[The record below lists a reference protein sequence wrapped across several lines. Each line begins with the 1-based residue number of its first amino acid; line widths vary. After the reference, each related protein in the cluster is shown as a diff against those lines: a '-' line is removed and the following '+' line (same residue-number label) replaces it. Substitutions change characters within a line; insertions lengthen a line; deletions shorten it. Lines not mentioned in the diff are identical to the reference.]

1 MYLSGNDAPAQ
12 PHQRPAARTRA
23 NRLAL
28 TAAPYLAAFA
38 VPFCV
43 LLAAFAMRGIWPFGD
58 VSVML
63 YDMPVQYAEYF
74 GWLIQVLHGQG
85 NLLYSNAAGLGGGMF
100 SLFTYYLSSP
110 FNLIAFFFTPET
122 VPQLFSVLYLLKI
135 PACAVCCLVLLRG
148 RLLAADAESWREAR
162 IAAASAPAGRQALLV
177 LLACAYAL
185 TSYVLGYASN
195 IMWLD
200 GVIMAPLAA
209 LGTYRLVQR
218 RACGGL
224 FAACAC
230 AIVFNWYTGYMV
242 CLLCVLWFFYE
253 LARDRSLRGRRL
265 RRCWRFAATM
275 ALAVGA
281 GMVVLIPT
289 ALSLLGGKGTHAGL
303 ASLACNTGLARN
315 PLAVADL
322 FCIGTLP
329 GITTQANLPALTIS
343 ALALVGVGMFLANGA
358 VGRRERI
365 AGAAFA
371 LVMATSLVFT
381 PVATIW
387 SGFVPESSY
396 TNRNGFAILLVMTVL
411 AAEGLSALSQLDA
424 RPRRR
429 CALVGGGATLVS
441 VAGSAAWLYMAKGS
455 LPQAPELV
463 ALECGLLAA
472 FTLLVAGIAGTRG
485 AGAAAD
491 GKGSQ
496 HAEANETA
504 GLDHART
511 GETGQAE
518 PMADAEHA
526 GSDAERGT
534 ASPCPA
540 RTGLPLHG
548 PQPILRAALCVALA
562 CVFVGEQVF
571 SAQAQLSRCRYTVSG
586 YTDTLT
592 ELEAFYNQLEG
603 ATAGNEPVSSSEGDS
618 GSDEGK
624 MSGVSGVSSAV
635 AGDADR
641 VSAFTRVGNAAPYWG
656 GSKANGPDNMALV
669 LGVSTFDH
677 YSSTQ
682 EYRIQQLL
690 HDLGYSK
697 VTPFGTYYMSS
708 NVIADALLG
717 VTDIVDDQPPAAT
730 EPEGAV
736 LRGTWRA
743 YRNELALPLGWGTT
757 GSAHVDWQEGRPL
770 DNQDAM
776 LADAAGN
783 NASALSA
790 VDVQECD
797 GDQDART
804 FTLTPS
810 ADGPV
815 YLYTPTTFVNDL
827 YYEGGVV
834 CELWADGSLVQT
846 IGGRGSCNQVY
857 LGWGRAGQSTQ
868 VTIKPLAEQPYELR
882 FEDGTVTD
890 AQSAFWNVPAAELVQ
905 AGTVD
910 LQTLQDQLSR
920 IDSAGFELTAYENGR
935 IAATFNAAQ
944 DETLVISQPY
954 EDGWTATVNGQPVEV
969 QAAYD
974 GLMGIPVQAGDN
986 VVELHHLTPG
996 LIPGA
1001 VVSIASVTL
1010 FAVWRIAVRRRSML
1024 RDGE

>member
-1 MYLSGNDAPAQ
+1 MYISGNDAPAQ
-12 PHQRPAARTRA
+12 PHQRPTARTRA
-23 NRLAL
+23 SRFAR

-38 VPFCV
+38 IPFCV
-43 LLAAFAMRGIWPFGD
+43 LLAAFAMRGIYPFGD

-74 GWLIQVLHGQG
+74 GWLIRVLHGQG

-110 FNLIAFFFTPET
+110 FNLIAFFFAPET
-122 VPQLFSVLYLLKI
+122 VPQLFSVLYLVKI
-135 PACAVCCLVLLRG
+135 PACAVGCLVLLRG

-162 IAAASAPAGRQALLV
+162 TAAAGAPAGRQALLV

-209 LGTYRLVQR
+209 LGAYRLVQR

-253 LARDRSLRGRRL
+253 LVRDRSLRGRRL
-265 RRCWRFAATM
+265 RCCSRFAATM
-275 ALAVGA
+275 VLAVGA

-289 ALSLLGGKGTHAGL
+289 ALALLGGKGTHAGL

-343 ALALVGVGMFLANGA
+343 ALALVGVGMFLANGV

-371 LVMATSLVFT
+371 LVMATSLVLT

-396 TNRNGFAILLVMTVL
+396 ANRNGFAILLVMTAL
-411 AAEGLSALSQLDA
+411 AAEGLLALSWLDA
-424 RPRRR
+424 RQRRG
-429 CALVGGGATLVS
+429 CALLGGGAALVS

-472 FTLLVAGIAGTRG
+472 FTLLVAGATGTRG
-485 AGAAAD
+485 VIAGPNGEGTSDTKAEQI
-491 GKGSQ
+491 GSK
-496 HAEANETA
+496 
-504 GLDHART
+504 
-511 GETGQAE
+511 
-518 PMADAEHA
+518 A
-526 GSDAERGT
+526 GS
-534 ASPCPA
+534 ASPKARATRGKASPSPA
-540 RTGLPLHG
+540 QTDSLPHG
-548 PQPILRAALCVALA
+548 PQPILCAALCVALA
-562 CVFVGEQVF
+562 CVFIGEQVF

-592 ELEAFYNQLEG
+592 ELESFYSQLDG
-603 ATAGNEPVSSSEGDS
+603 ATAGNEAVSDSKGDS
-618 GSDEGK
+618 DSDENKVGD
-624 MSGVSGVSSAV
+624 VSGAGSAAANDA
-635 AGDADR
+635 AGAS
-641 VSAFTRVGNAAPYWG
+641 VFTRVGNAAPYWG

-717 VTDIVDDQPPAAT
+717 VTDIVDDQTPAAT
-730 EPEGAV
+730 EPEEAL

-743 YRNELALPLGWGTT
+743 YRNEFALPLGWGTT

-783 NASALSA
+783 DASALSA

-797 GDQDART
+797 GEQGART
-804 FTLTPS
+804 FALTPS

-815 YLYTPTTFVNDL
+815 YLYTPTAFVNDL

-834 CELWADGSLVQT
+834 CELQVDGSLVQT
-846 IGGRGSCNQVY
+846 VGGRGSCNQVY
-857 LGWGRAGQSTQ
+857 LGWGRSGQSMQ
-868 VTIKPLAEQPYELR
+868 VVIKPLAEQPYELR
-882 FEDGTVTD
+882 FEDGTVTN
-890 AQSAFWNVPAAELVQ
+890 AQSAFWDVPANELVQ

-910 LQTLQDQLSR
+910 LQILEDQLSR
-920 IDSAGFELTAYENGR
+920 IDSAGFALTVYENGR
-935 IAATFNAAQ
+935 IAATFAADC

-954 EDGWTATVNGQPVEV
+954 EDGWTATVNGKPVEV

-974 GLMGIPVQAGDN
+974 GLMDIPVQTGDN
-986 VVELHHLTPG
+986 VVELRYLTPG
-996 LIPGA
+996 LVPGA
-1001 VVSIASVTL
+1001 VVGIASVTL
-1010 FAVWRIAVRRRSML
+1010 FAVWRIAARRRSML
-1024 RDGE
+1024 QDGE

>member
-1 MYLSGNDAPAQ
+1 MYISGNDAPEQ
-12 PHQRPAARTRA
+12 PHQRLTARTRA
-23 NRLAL
+23 SRFAR

-38 VPFCV
+38 IPFCV
-43 LLAAFAMRGIWPFGD
+43 LLAAFAMRGIYPFGD

-122 VPQLFSVLYLLKI
+122 VPQLFSVLYLVKI
-135 PACAVCCLVLLRG
+135 PACAVGCLVLLRG

-162 IAAASAPAGRQALLV
+162 TAAASAPAGRQALLV
-177 LLACAYAL
+177 LFACAYAL

-209 LGTYRLVQR
+209 LGAYRLVQR

-224 FAACAC
+224 FATCAC

-253 LARDRSLRGRRL
+253 LVRGRSLRGRRL
-265 RRCWRFAATM
+265 RRCWLFAATM
-275 ALAVGA
+275 VLAVGA

-343 ALALVGVGMFLANGA
+343 ALVLVGVGMFLANGA
-358 VGRRERI
+358 IGRRERI

-371 LVMATSLVFT
+371 LVMATSLVLT

-396 TNRNGFAILLVMTVL
+396 TNRNGFAILLVTTML
-411 AAEGLSALSQLDA
+411 AAEGLLALSRLDA
-424 RPRRR
+424 RQRRG
-429 CALVGGGATLVS
+429 CALLGGGAALVS

-455 LPQAPELV
+455 LPQAPELM

-472 FTLLVAGIAGTRG
+472 FTLLVAGG
-485 AGAAAD
+485 AGMRGIAAGPD
-491 GKGSQ
+491 GKSASDTEAEQIGGKTGS
-496 HAEANETA
+496 ANLEARATH
-504 GLDHART
+504 GKV
-511 GETGQAE
+511 
-518 PMADAEHA
+518 
-526 GSDAERGT
+526 
-534 ASPCPA
+534 SPSPA
-540 RTGLPLHG
+540 RTDSLPHG
-548 PQPILRAALCVALA
+548 PQPILRTALCVALV
-562 CVFVGEQVF
+562 CVFIGEQVF

-592 ELEAFYNQLEG
+592 ELESFYSQLEG
-603 ATAGNEPVSSSEGDS
+603 ATAGSEAVSDSKGDS
-618 GSDEGK
+618 DSDESK
-624 MSGVSGVSSAV
+624 VNDVSGVGSA
-635 AGDADR
+635 AADDADG
-641 VSAFTRVGNAAPYWG
+641 VSAFARVGNAAPYWG

-717 VTDIVDDQPPAAT
+717 VTDIVDDQPPAAA
-730 EPEGAV
+730 EPEEAV

-776 LADAAGN
+776 LADAADN
-783 NASALSA
+783 DASALSA

-804 FTLTPS
+804 YTLTPS

-815 YLYTPTTFVNDL
+815 YLYTPTAFVNDL
-827 YYEGGVV
+827 YYEGGIV
-834 CELWADGSLVQT
+834 CELRVDGSLVQT

-857 LGWGRAGQSTQ
+857 LGWGRAGQSMQ
-868 VTIKPLAEQPYELR
+868 VAIKPLAEQPYELR
-882 FEDGTVTD
+882 FEDGTVTN
-890 AQSAFWNVPAAELVQ
+890 AQSAFWDVPANELMQ

-910 LQTLQDQLSR
+910 LQILENQLSR
-920 IDSAGFELTAYENGR
+920 VDSAGFALTAYENGR

-954 EDGWTATVNGQPVEV
+954 EDGWTATVNGKPAEV

-974 GLMGIPVQAGDN
+974 GLMGIPVQTGDN
-986 VVELHHLTPG
+986 VIELHYLTPG
-996 LIPGA
+996 LVPGA
-1001 VVSIASVTL
+1001 VVGIASVTL
-1010 FAVWRIAVRRRSML
+1010 FAVWRIAARRRSML

>member
-1 MYLSGNDAPAQ
+1 MYISGNDAPEQ
-12 PHQRPAARTRA
+12 PHQRLTARTRA
-23 NRLAL
+23 SRFAR

-38 VPFCV
+38 IPFCV
-43 LLAAFAMRGIWPFGD
+43 LLAAFAMRGIYPFGD

-122 VPQLFSVLYLLKI
+122 VPQLFSVLYLTKI

-148 RLLAADAESWREAR
+148 RLLAADAASWREAR
-162 IAAASAPAGRQALLV
+162 TAAASAPAGRQALLV

-253 LARDRSLRGRRL
+253 LARDHSLRGHRL

-289 ALSLLGGKGTHAGL
+289 ALALLGGKGTHAGL

-343 ALALVGVGMFLANGA
+343 ALVLVGVGMFLANGA

-396 TNRNGFAILLVMTVL
+396 TNRNGFAILLVMTML
-411 AAEGLSALSQLDA
+411 AAEGLLALSRLDA
-424 RPRRR
+424 RQRRG
-429 CALVGGGATLVS
+429 CALLGGGAALVS

-455 LPQAPELV
+455 LPQAPELM

-472 FTLLVAGIAGTRG
+472 FTLLVAGG
-485 AGAAAD
+485 AGMRGIAAGPD
-491 GKGSQ
+491 GKGASDTE
-496 HAEANETA
+496 AEQIGGKTGSANLE
-504 GLDHART
+504 ARAT
-511 GETGQAE
+511 HGKV
-518 PMADAEHA
+518 
-526 GSDAERGT
+526 
-534 ASPCPA
+534 SPSPA
-540 RTGLPLHG
+540 RTDSLPHG
-548 PQPILRAALCVALA
+548 PQPILRTALCVALV
-562 CVFVGEQVF
+562 CVFIGEQVF

-592 ELEAFYNQLEG
+592 ELESFYSQLEG
-603 ATAGNEPVSSSEGDS
+603 ATAGSEAVSDSKGDS
-618 GSDEGK
+618 DSDESK
-624 MSGVSGVSSAV
+624 VNDVSGVGSA
-635 AGDADR
+635 AADDADG
-641 VSAFTRVGNAAPYWG
+641 VSAFARVGNAAPYWG

-717 VTDIVDDQPPAAT
+717 VTDIVDDQPPAAA
-730 EPEGAV
+730 EPEEAV

-776 LADAAGN
+776 LADAADN
-783 NASALSA
+783 DASALSA

-804 FTLTPS
+804 YTLTPS

-815 YLYTPTTFVNDL
+815 YLYTPTAFVNDL
-827 YYEGGVV
+827 YYEGGIV
-834 CELWADGSLVQT
+834 CELRVDGSLVQT

-857 LGWGRAGQSTQ
+857 LGWGRAGQSMQ
-868 VTIKPLAEQPYELR
+868 VAIKPLAEQPYELR
-882 FEDGTVTD
+882 FEDGTVTN
-890 AQSAFWNVPAAELVQ
+890 AQSAFWDVPANELMQ

-910 LQTLQDQLSR
+910 LQILENQLSR
-920 IDSAGFELTAYENGR
+920 IDSAGFALTAYENGR
-935 IAATFNAAQ
+935 ITATFNAAQ

-954 EDGWTATVNGQPVEV
+954 EDSWTATVNGKPVEV

-974 GLMGIPVQAGDN
+974 GLMGIPVQTGDN
-986 VVELHHLTPG
+986 VVELRYLTPG

-1001 VVSIASVTL
+1001 VVGIASVTL
-1010 FAVWRIAVRRRSML
+1010 FAVWRIAARRRSMSH
-1024 RDGE
+1024 DCE

>member
-1 MYLSGNDAPAQ
+1 MYISGNDASAQ
-12 PHQRPAARTRA
+12 PHQRPVLRTRA
-23 NRLAL
+23 SRFARA
-28 TAAPYLAAFA
+28 AAPYLAAFA
-38 VPFCV
+38 IPFCV
-43 LLAAFAMRGIWPFGD
+43 LLAAFAMRGIYPFGD

-85 NLLYSNAAGLGGGMF
+85 NLLYSNAAGFGGGMF

-110 FNLIAFFFTPET
+110 FNLIALFFTPET
-122 VPQLFSVLYLLKI
+122 VPQLFSVLYLVKI

-162 IAAASAPAGRQALLV
+162 TTAANAPAGRQVLLV

-209 LGTYRLVQR
+209 LGAYRLVQR

-253 LARDRSLRGRRL
+253 LARNRSLRGRRL

-289 ALSLLGGKGTHAGL
+289 ALALLGGKGTHAGL

-343 ALALVGVGMFLANGA
+343 ALVLVGVGMFLANGA

-365 AGAAFA
+365 AGTAFA

-396 TNRNGFAILLVMTVL
+396 TNRNGFAILLVMTAL
-411 AAEGLSALSQLDA
+411 AAEGLLALSRLDA

-429 CALVGGGATLVS
+429 CALIGGGAALVS
-441 VAGSAAWLYMAKGS
+441 VAGSAACQHMAKGS

-472 FTLLVAGIAGTRG
+472 FTLLVAGAAGTRG
-485 AGAAAD
+485 AIAGPD
-491 GKGSQ
+491 GKGARD
-496 HAEANETA
+496 AEAEQI
-504 GLDHART
+504 GGKT
-511 GETGQAE
+511 GN
-518 PMADAEHA
+518 
-526 GSDAERGT
+526 
-534 ASPCPA
+534 ASPGA
-540 RTGLPLHG
+540 RATRGKASPSPTQTDSLLHG
-548 PQPILRAALCVALA
+548 QQSILRAALCVALTCA
-562 CVFVGEQVF
+562 FVGEQVF

-592 ELEAFYNQLEG
+592 ELETFYSQLEG
-603 ATAGNEPVSSSEGDS
+603 ATAGDGSVSGSEGDS

-624 MSGVSGVSSAV
+624 VGNVSGVYSTAT
-635 AGDADR
+635 GDADG

-743 YRNELALPLGWGTT
+743 YRNELALPLGWNHGERARRLAR
-757 GSAHVDWQEGRPL
+757 GAPARQPGRH
-770 DNQDAM
+770 A
-776 LADAAGN
+776 
-783 NASALSA
+783 
-790 VDVQECD
+790 
-797 GDQDART
+797 
-804 FTLTPS
+804 
-810 ADGPV
+810 
-815 YLYTPTTFVNDL
+815 
-827 YYEGGVV
+827 
-834 CELWADGSLVQT
+834 
-846 IGGRGSCNQVY
+846 
-857 LGWGRAGQSTQ
+857 
-868 VTIKPLAEQPYELR
+868 
-882 FEDGTVTD
+882 
-890 AQSAFWNVPAAELVQ
+890 
-905 AGTVD
+905 
-910 LQTLQDQLSR
+910 
-920 IDSAGFELTAYENGR
+920 
-935 IAATFNAAQ
+935 
-944 DETLVISQPY
+944 
-954 EDGWTATVNGQPVEV
+954 
-969 QAAYD
+969 
-974 GLMGIPVQAGDN
+974 
-986 VVELHHLTPG
+986 
-996 LIPGA
+996 
-1001 VVSIASVTL
+1001 
-1010 FAVWRIAVRRRSML
+1010 RRRSRQRRQRAL
-1024 RDGE
+1024 RRRCAGMRRRPGCAHVHADPFDRRPGVPVHADGVRERPVLRRRRRVRAAGRRLSRANHRRTRVVQPGVPGLGTCRAIHAGDHQAAGRAALRAALRGRHRDERAIRVLGCSRRRTGAGRHREPANPARSAVAHRFRRFCAHDIRERMDCGNVQRHPR

>member
-1 MYLSGNDAPAQ
+1 MYISGNDAPEQ
-12 PHQRPAARTRA
+12 PHQRLTARTRA
-23 NRLAL
+23 SRFAR

-38 VPFCV
+38 IPFCV
-43 LLAAFAMRGIWPFGD
+43 LLAAFAMRGIYPFGD

-122 VPQLFSVLYLLKI
+122 VPQLFSVLYLTKI

-148 RLLAADAESWREAR
+148 RLLAADAASWREAR
-162 IAAASAPAGRQALLV
+162 TAAASAPAGRQALLV

-230 AIVFNWYTGYMV
+230 AIAFNWYTGYMV

-253 LARDRSLRGRRL
+253 LARDHSLRGHRL

-289 ALSLLGGKGTHAGL
+289 ALALLGGKGTHAGL

-343 ALALVGVGMFLANGA
+343 ALVLVGVGMFLANGA

-396 TNRNGFAILLVMTVL
+396 TNRNGFAILLVMTML
-411 AAEGLSALSQLDA
+411 AAEGLLALSRLDA
-424 RPRRR
+424 RQRRG
-429 CALVGGGATLVS
+429 CALLGGGAALVS

-455 LPQAPELV
+455 LPQAPELM

-472 FTLLVAGIAGTRG
+472 FTLLVAGG
-485 AGAAAD
+485 AGMRGIAAGPD
-491 GKGSQ
+491 GKGASDTE
-496 HAEANETA
+496 AEQISGKTGSANLE
-504 GLDHART
+504 ARAT
-511 GETGQAE
+511 HGKV
-518 PMADAEHA
+518 
-526 GSDAERGT
+526 
-534 ASPCPA
+534 SPSPA
-540 RTGLPLHG
+540 RTDSLPHG
-548 PQPILRAALCVALA
+548 PQPILRTALCVALV
-562 CVFVGEQVF
+562 CVFIGEQVF

-592 ELEAFYNQLEG
+592 ELESFYSQLEG
-603 ATAGNEPVSSSEGDS
+603 ATAGSEAVSDSKGDS
-618 GSDEGK
+618 DSDESK
-624 MSGVSGVSSAV
+624 VNDVSGVGSA
-635 AGDADR
+635 AADDADG
-641 VSAFTRVGNAAPYWG
+641 VSAFARVGNAAPYWG

-717 VTDIVDDQPPAAT
+717 VTDIVDDQPPAAA
-730 EPEGAV
+730 EPEEAV

-776 LADAAGN
+776 LADAADN
-783 NASALSA
+783 DASALSA

-804 FTLTPS
+804 YTLTPS

-815 YLYTPTTFVNDL
+815 YLYTPTAFVNDL
-827 YYEGGVV
+827 YYEGGIV
-834 CELWADGSLVQT
+834 CELRVDGSLVQT

-857 LGWGRAGQSTQ
+857 LGWGRAGQSMQ
-868 VTIKPLAEQPYELR
+868 VAIKPLAEQPYELR
-882 FEDGTVTD
+882 FEDGTVTN
-890 AQSAFWNVPAAELVQ
+890 AQSAFWDVPANELMQ

-910 LQTLQDQLSR
+910 LQILENQLSR
-920 IDSAGFELTAYENGR
+920 IDSAGFALTAYENGR
-935 IAATFNAAQ
+935 ITATFNAAQ

-954 EDGWTATVNGQPVEV
+954 EDSWTATVNGKPVEV

-974 GLMGIPVQAGDN
+974 GLMGIPVQTGDN
-986 VVELHHLTPG
+986 VVELRYLTPG

-1001 VVSIASVTL
+1001 VVGIASVTL
-1010 FAVWRIAVRRRSML
+1010 FAVWRIAARRRSMSH
-1024 RDGE
+1024 DGE

>member
-1 MYLSGNDAPAQ
+1 MYISGNDAPAQ

-23 NRLAL
+23 SRIAR
-28 TAAPYLAAFA
+28 AAVPYLAAFTI
-38 VPFCV
+38 PFCV
-43 LLAAFAMRGIWPFGD
+43 LLAAFAMRGIYPFSD

-122 VPQLFSVLYLLKI
+122 VPQLFSVLYLVKI

-162 IAAASAPAGRQALLV
+162 TTAASAPAGRQVLLV

-209 LGTYRLVQR
+209 LGAYRLVQR
-218 RACGGL
+218 RACAGL

-253 LARDRSLRGRRL
+253 LARNRSLRGCRL

-329 GITTQANLPALTIS
+329 GITTQANLSALTIS
-343 ALALVGVGMFLANGA
+343 ALVLVGVGMFLANGA

-411 AAEGLSALSQLDA
+411 AAEGLLALSRLDA
-424 RPRRR
+424 KPRRC
-429 CALVGGGATLVS
+429 CALVGGGAALVS

-463 ALECGLLAA
+463 ALECGLLAT
-472 FTLLVAGIAGTRG
+472 FTLLI
-485 AGAAAD
+485 AGAAGMHGVAARPDD
-491 GKGSQ
+491 GGAQRVGSK
-496 HAEANETA
+496 AEQAS
-504 GLDHART
+504 RT
-511 GETGQAE
+511 
-518 PMADAEHA
+518 ADAERADADAVRDAAFPSANRA
-526 GSDAERGT
+526 G
-534 ASPCPA
+534 CPPHGA
-540 RTGLPLHG
+540 R
-548 PQPILRAALCVALA
+548 PILRAALCVALA

-571 SAQAQLSRCRYTVSG
+571 SAQAQLSRCRYTASG

-592 ELEAFYNQLEG
+592 ELESFYSQLDG
-603 ATAGNEPVSSSEGDS
+603 AATESKAVSDSEGDLS
-618 GSDEGK
+618 SDGGEASNAADANG
-624 MSGVSGVSSAV
+624 AA
-635 AGDADR
+635 AGDADGA
-641 VSAFTRVGNAAPYWG
+641 SAFAFTRVGNAAPYWG
-656 GSKANGPDNMALV
+656 GSKVNGPDNMALA

-730 EPEGAV
+730 EPEGAT

-757 GSAHVDWQEGRPL
+757 GSTHVDWQEGRPL

-776 LADAAGN
+776 LANAAGN
-783 NASALSA
+783 NVSALSA
-790 VDVQECD
+790 VDVQERD

-815 YLYTPTTFVNDL
+815 YLYTPTAFVNDL

-834 CELWADGSLVQT
+834 CEVWADGSLVQT
-846 IGGRGSCNQVY
+846 IGGRGSCNQVF
-857 LGWGRAGQSTQ
+857 LGWGRAGQSMQ

-882 FEDGTVTD
+882 FEDGTVAN
-890 AQSAFWNVPAAELVQ
+890 AQSAFWDVPAAELVQ

-944 DETLVISQPY
+944 EEMLVISQPY
-954 EDGWTATVNGQPVEV
+954 EDGWTATVNGQPVEL

-974 GLMGIPVQAGDN
+974 GLMGIPVQTGDN
-986 VVELHHLTPG
+986 VVELRYLTPG
-996 LIPGA
+996 LVPGA
-1001 VVSIASVTL
+1001 VVGIASVTL
-1010 FAVWRIAVRRRSML
+1010 FAVWRIAARRRSISH
-1024 RDGE
+1024 DGE

>member
-1 MYLSGNDAPAQ
+1 MYISGNDAPEQ
-12 PHQRPAARTRA
+12 PHQRLTARTRA
-23 NRLAL
+23 SRFAR

-38 VPFCV
+38 IPFCV

-85 NLLYSNAAGLGGGMF
+85 SLLYSNAAGLGGGMF

-122 VPQLFSVLYLLKI
+122 VPQLFSVLYLTKI

-148 RLLAADAESWREAR
+148 RLLAADAASWREAR
-162 IAAASAPAGRQALLV
+162 TAAASAPAGRQALLV

-224 FAACAC
+224 FATCAC

-253 LARDRSLRGRRL
+253 LARDHSLRGHRL

-289 ALSLLGGKGTHAGL
+289 ALALLGGKGTHAGL

-343 ALALVGVGMFLANGA
+343 ALVLVGVGMFLANGA

-411 AAEGLSALSQLDA
+411 AAEGLLALSRLDA
-424 RPRRR
+424 RQRRG
-429 CALVGGGATLVS
+429 CALLGGGAALAS

-472 FTLLVAGIAGTRG
+472 FTLLVAGAAGMRGIA
-485 AGAAAD
+485 AGPD
-491 GKGSQ
+491 GKGASDTE
-496 HAEANETA
+496 AEQI
-504 GLDHART
+504 GDKT
-511 GETGQAE
+511 G
-518 PMADAEHA
+518 
-526 GSDAERGT
+526 S
-534 ASPCPA
+534 ASPEARATRGKASPSPA
-540 RTGLPLHG
+540 RTDSLPHG
-548 PQPILRAALCVALA
+548 PQPILRTALCVALV
-562 CVFVGEQVF
+562 CVFIGEQVF

-592 ELEAFYNQLEG
+592 ELESFYSQLEG
-603 ATAGNEPVSSSEGDS
+603 ATAGSEAVSDSKGDS
-618 GSDEGK
+618 DSDESK
-624 MSGVSGVSSAV
+624 VNDVSGVGSA
-635 AGDADR
+635 AADDADG
-641 VSAFTRVGNAAPYWG
+641 VSAFARVGNAAPYWG

-717 VTDIVDDQPPAAT
+717 VTDIVDDQPPAAA
-730 EPEGAV
+730 EPEEAV

-776 LADAAGN
+776 LADAADN
-783 NASALSA
+783 DASALSA

-804 FTLTPS
+804 YTLTPS

-815 YLYTPTTFVNDL
+815 YLYTPTAFVNDL
-827 YYEGGVV
+827 YYEGGIV
-834 CELWADGSLVQT
+834 CELRVDGSLVQT

-857 LGWGRAGQSTQ
+857 LGWGRAGQSMQ
-868 VTIKPLAEQPYELR
+868 VAIKPLAEQPYELR
-882 FEDGTVTD
+882 FEDGTVTN
-890 AQSAFWNVPAAELVQ
+890 AQSAFWDVPANELMQ

-910 LQTLQDQLSR
+910 LQILENQLSR
-920 IDSAGFELTAYENGR
+920 IDSAGFALTAYENGR
-935 IAATFNAAQ
+935 ITATFNAAQ

-954 EDGWTATVNGQPVEV
+954 EDSWTATVNGKPVEV

-974 GLMGIPVQAGDN
+974 GLMGIPVQTGDN
-986 VVELHHLTPG
+986 VVELRYLTPG

-1001 VVSIASVTL
+1001 VVGIASVTL
-1010 FAVWRIAVRRRSML
+1010 FAVWRIAARRRSMSH
-1024 RDGE
+1024 DGE

>member
-1 MYLSGNDAPAQ
+1 MYISGNDAPAQ
-12 PHQRPAARTRA
+12 PHQRPTARTRA
-23 NRLAL
+23 SRFAR

-38 VPFCV
+38 IPFCV
-43 LLAAFAMRGIWPFGD
+43 LLGAFAMRGIYPFGD

-122 VPQLFSVLYLLKI
+122 VPQLFSVLYLVKI

-148 RLLAADAESWREAR
+148 RLLAADAESWHEAR
-162 IAAASAPAGRQALLV
+162 TAAASAPAGRQALLV

-209 LGTYRLVQR
+209 LGAYRLVQR

-253 LARDRSLRGRRL
+253 LARNRSLRGRRL

-275 ALAVGA
+275 VLAVGV

-343 ALALVGVGMFLANGA
+343 ALVLVGVGMFLANGA
-358 VGRRERI
+358 IERRERI

-396 TNRNGFAILLVMTVL
+396 TSRNGFAILLVMTVL
-411 AAEGLSALSQLDA
+411 AAEGLLALSRLDA
-424 RPRRR
+424 RQRRG
-429 CALVGGGATLVS
+429 CALLGGSAALVS

-455 LPQAPELV
+455 LPQTPELV

-472 FTLLVAGIAGTRG
+472 FTLLVAGAAGMRGIA
-485 AGAAAD
+485 AGPD
-491 GKGSQ
+491 GKGASDTE
-496 HAEANETA
+496 AEQI
-504 GLDHART
+504 GDKT
-511 GETGQAE
+511 G
-518 PMADAEHA
+518 
-526 GSDAERGT
+526 S
-534 ASPCPA
+534 ASPEARATRGKASPSPA
-540 RTGLPLHG
+540 RTDSLPHG
-548 PQPILRAALCVALA
+548 PQPILRTALCVALV
-562 CVFVGEQVF
+562 CVFIGEQVF

-592 ELEAFYNQLEG
+592 ELESFYSQLEG
-603 ATAGNEPVSSSEGDS
+603 ATAGNEAVSDSKGDS
-618 GSDEGK
+618 DSDESK
-624 MSGVSGVSSAV
+624 VNDVSGVGSAT
-635 AGDADR
+635 ADDADD
-641 VSAFTRVGNAAPYWG
+641 VSAFARVGNAAPYWG

-743 YRNELALPLGWGTT
+743 HRNKLALPLGWGTT

-783 NASALSA
+783 DASALSA
-790 VDVQECD
+790 VDVRECD
-797 GDQDART
+797 GDHDART

-815 YLYTPTTFVNDL
+815 YLYTPTAFVNDL

-834 CELWADGSLVQT
+834 CELWVDGSLVQT

-857 LGWGRAGQSTQ
+857 LGWGRAGQSMQ
-868 VTIKPLAEQPYELR
+868 VSIKPLAEQPYELR
-882 FEDGTVTD
+882 FEDGTVTN
-890 AQSAFWNVPAAELVQ
+890 AQSAFWDVPANELVQ

-910 LQTLQDQLSR
+910 LRILQNQLSR
-920 IDSAGFELTAYENGR
+920 IDSAGFALTAYENGR

-954 EDGWTATVNGQPVEV
+954 EDGWTATVNGKPVEV

-974 GLMGIPVQAGDN
+974 GLMGIPVQTGDN
-986 VVELHHLTPG
+986 VIELHYLTPG
-996 LIPGA
+996 LVPGA
-1001 VVSIASVTL
+1001 VVGIASVTL
-1010 FAVWRIAVRRRSML
+1010 FAVWRIAARRRSML

>member
-1 MYLSGNDAPAQ
+1 MYISGNDAPEQ
-12 PHQRPAARTRA
+12 PHQRLTARTRA
-23 NRLAL
+23 SRFAR

-38 VPFCV
+38 IPFCV

-85 NLLYSNAAGLGGGMF
+85 SLLYSNAAGLGGGMF

-122 VPQLFSVLYLLKI
+122 VPQLFSVLYLTKI

-148 RLLAADAESWREAR
+148 RLLAADAASWREAR
-162 IAAASAPAGRQALLV
+162 TAAASAPAGRQALLV

-224 FAACAC
+224 FATCTC

-253 LARDRSLRGRRL
+253 LARDHSLRGHRL

-289 ALSLLGGKGTHAGL
+289 ALALLGGKGTHAGL

-343 ALALVGVGMFLANGA
+343 ALVLVGVGMFLANGA

-411 AAEGLSALSQLDA
+411 AAEGLLALSRLDA
-424 RPRRR
+424 RQRRG
-429 CALVGGGATLVS
+429 CALLGGGAALAS

-472 FTLLVAGIAGTRG
+472 FTLLVAGAAGMRGIA
-485 AGAAAD
+485 AGPD
-491 GKGSQ
+491 GKGASDTE
-496 HAEANETA
+496 AEQI
-504 GLDHART
+504 GDKT
-511 GETGQAE
+511 G
-518 PMADAEHA
+518 
-526 GSDAERGT
+526 S
-534 ASPCPA
+534 ASPEARATRGKASPSPA
-540 RTGLPLHG
+540 RTDSLPHG
-548 PQPILRAALCVALA
+548 PQPILRTALCVALV
-562 CVFVGEQVF
+562 CVFIGEQVF

-592 ELEAFYNQLEG
+592 ELESFYSQLEG
-603 ATAGNEPVSSSEGDS
+603 ATAGSEAVSDSKGDS
-618 GSDEGK
+618 DSDESK
-624 MSGVSGVSSAV
+624 VNDVSGVGSA
-635 AGDADR
+635 AADDADG
-641 VSAFTRVGNAAPYWG
+641 VSAFARVGNAAPYWG

-717 VTDIVDDQPPAAT
+717 VTDIVDDQPPAAA
-730 EPEGAV
+730 EPEEAV

-776 LADAAGN
+776 LADAADN
-783 NASALSA
+783 DASALSA

-804 FTLTPS
+804 YTLTPS

-815 YLYTPTTFVNDL
+815 YLYTPTAFVNDL
-827 YYEGGVV
+827 YYEGGIV
-834 CELWADGSLVQT
+834 CELRVDGSLVQT

-857 LGWGRAGQSTQ
+857 LGWGRAGQSMQ
-868 VTIKPLAEQPYELR
+868 VAIKPLAEQPYELR
-882 FEDGTVTD
+882 FEDGTVTN
-890 AQSAFWNVPAAELVQ
+890 AQSAFWDVPANELMQ

-910 LQTLQDQLSR
+910 LQILENQLSR
-920 IDSAGFELTAYENGR
+920 IDSAGFALTAYENGR
-935 IAATFNAAQ
+935 ITATFNAAQ
-944 DETLVISQPY
+944 DETLVISQLY
-954 EDGWTATVNGQPVEV
+954 EDSWTATVNGKPVEV

-974 GLMGIPVQAGDN
+974 GLMGIPVQTGDN
-986 VVELHHLTPG
+986 VVELRYLTPG

-1001 VVSIASVTL
+1001 VVGIASVTL
-1010 FAVWRIAVRRRSML
+1010 FAVWRIAARRRSMSH
-1024 RDGE
+1024 DGE

>member
-1 MYLSGNDAPAQ
+1 MYISGNDAPEQ
-12 PHQRPAARTRA
+12 PHQRLTARTRA
-23 NRLAL
+23 SRFAR

-38 VPFCV
+38 IPFCV
-43 LLAAFAMRGIWPFGD
+43 LLAAFAMRGIYPFGD

-122 VPQLFSVLYLLKI
+122 VPQLFSILYLVKI
-135 PACAVCCLVLLRG
+135 PACAVGCLVLLRG

-162 IAAASAPAGRQALLV
+162 TAAASAPAGRQALLV
-177 LLACAYAL
+177 LFACAYAL

-209 LGTYRLVQR
+209 LGAYRLVQR

-224 FAACAC
+224 FATCAC

-265 RRCWRFAATM
+265 RRCWLFAATM
-275 ALAVGA
+275 VLAVGA

-343 ALALVGVGMFLANGA
+343 ALVLVGVGMFLANGA
-358 VGRRERI
+358 IGRRERI

-371 LVMATSLVFT
+371 LVMATSLVLT

-396 TNRNGFAILLVMTVL
+396 TNRNGFAILLVMTML
-411 AAEGLSALSQLDA
+411 AAEGLLALSRLDA
-424 RPRRR
+424 RQRRG
-429 CALVGGGATLVS
+429 CALLGGGAALVS

-455 LPQAPELV
+455 LPQAPELM

-472 FTLLVAGIAGTRG
+472 FTLLVAGG
-485 AGAAAD
+485 AGMRGIAAGPD
-491 GKGSQ
+491 GKSASDTEAEQIGGKTGS
-496 HAEANETA
+496 ANLEARATH
-504 GLDHART
+504 GKV
-511 GETGQAE
+511 
-518 PMADAEHA
+518 
-526 GSDAERGT
+526 
-534 ASPCPA
+534 SPSPA
-540 RTGLPLHG
+540 RTDSLPHG
-548 PQPILRAALCVALA
+548 PQPILRTALCVALV
-562 CVFVGEQVF
+562 CVFIGEQVF

-592 ELEAFYNQLEG
+592 ELESFYSQLEG
-603 ATAGNEPVSSSEGDS
+603 ATAESEAVSDSKGDS
-618 GSDEGK
+618 DSDESK
-624 MSGVSGVSSAV
+624 VNDVSGVGSA
-635 AGDADR
+635 AADDADG
-641 VSAFTRVGNAAPYWG
+641 VSAFARVGNAAPYWG

-717 VTDIVDDQPPAAT
+717 VTDIVDDQPPAAA
-730 EPEGAV
+730 EPEEAV

-776 LADAAGN
+776 LADAADN
-783 NASALSA
+783 DASALSA

-804 FTLTPS
+804 YTLTPS

-815 YLYTPTTFVNDL
+815 YLYTPTAFVNDL
-827 YYEGGVV
+827 YYEGGIV
-834 CELWADGSLVQT
+834 CELRVDGSLVQT

-857 LGWGRAGQSTQ
+857 LGWGRAGQSMQ
-868 VTIKPLAEQPYELR
+868 VAIKPLAEQPYELR
-882 FEDGTVTD
+882 FEDGTVTN
-890 AQSAFWNVPAAELVQ
+890 AQSAFWDVPANELMQ

-910 LQTLQDQLSR
+910 LQILENQLSR
-920 IDSAGFELTAYENGR
+920 IDSAGFALTAYENGR
-935 IAATFNAAQ
+935 ITATFNAAQ

-954 EDGWTATVNGQPVEV
+954 EDGWTATVNGKPVEV

-974 GLMGIPVQAGDN
+974 GLMGIPVQTGDN
-986 VVELHHLTPG
+986 VVELRYLTPG

-1001 VVSIASVTL
+1001 VVGIASVTL
-1010 FAVWRIAVRRRSML
+1010 FAVWRIAARRRSMSH
-1024 RDGE
+1024 DGE

>member
-1 MYLSGNDAPAQ
+1 MYISGNNAPAQ
-12 PHQRPAARTRA
+12 PHQRPTARTRA
-23 NRLAL
+23 SRFAR

-38 VPFCV
+38 IPFCV
-43 LLAAFAMRGIWPFGD
+43 LLAAFAMRGIYPFGD

-122 VPQLFSVLYLLKI
+122 VPQLFSVLYLVKI
-135 PACAVCCLVLLRG
+135 PACAVGCLVLLRG

-162 IAAASAPAGRQALLV
+162 TAAASAPAGRQALLV

-209 LGTYRLVQR
+209 LGAYRLVQR

-275 ALAVGA
+275 ALAVGV

-343 ALALVGVGMFLANGA
+343 ALVLVGVGMFLANGA
-358 VGRRERI
+358 IRRRERI
-365 AGAAFA
+365 AGAAFT

-411 AAEGLSALSQLDA
+411 AAEGLLALSRLDA
-424 RPRRR
+424 RQRRG
-429 CALVGGGATLVS
+429 CALLGGGAALAS
-441 VAGSAAWLYMAKGS
+441 VTGSAAWLYMAKGS
-455 LPQAPELV
+455 LPQAPELM

-472 FTLLVAGIAGTRG
+472 FTLLVAGG
-485 AGAAAD
+485 AGMRGIAAGPD
-491 GKGSQ
+491 GKGAT
-496 HAEANETA
+496 H
-504 GLDHART
+504 GKV
-511 GETGQAE
+511 
-518 PMADAEHA
+518 
-526 GSDAERGT
+526 
-534 ASPCPA
+534 SPSPA
-540 RTGLPLHG
+540 RTDSLPHG
-548 PQPILRAALCVALA
+548 PQPILRTALCVALV
-562 CVFVGEQVF
+562 CVFIGEQVF

-586 YTDTLT
+586 YTDMLT
-592 ELEAFYNQLEG
+592 ELESFYSQLEG
-603 ATAGNEPVSSSEGDS
+603 ATAGSEAVSDSKGDS
-618 GSDEGK
+618 DSDESK
-624 MSGVSGVSSAV
+624 VNDVSGVGSA
-635 AGDADR
+635 AADDADG
-641 VSAFTRVGNAAPYWG
+641 VSAFARVGNAAPYWG

-717 VTDIVDDQPPAAT
+717 VTDIVDDQPPPQPSPKRPCCAARGAHT
-730 EPEGAV
+730 ATSWRYRLAGEP
-736 LRGTWRA
+736 RA
-743 YRNELALPLGWGTT
+743 
-757 GSAHVDWQEGRPL
+757 
-770 DNQDAM
+770 
-776 LADAAGN
+776 
-783 NASALSA
+783 
-790 VDVQECD
+790 
-797 GDQDART
+797 ART
-804 FTLTPS
+804 STGRRGAPLTTRTPCS
-810 ADGPV
+810 P
-815 YLYTPTTFVNDL
+815 TQPTTTPARFPP
-827 YYEGGVV
+827 
-834 CELWADGSLVQT
+834 
-846 IGGRGSCNQVY
+846 
-857 LGWGRAGQSTQ
+857 STC
-868 VTIKPLAEQPYELR
+868 R
-882 FEDGTVTD
+882 
-890 AQSAFWNVPAAELVQ
+890 
-905 AGTVD
+905 
-910 LQTLQDQLSR
+910 
-920 IDSAGFELTAYENGR
+920 
-935 IAATFNAAQ
+935 NA
-944 DETLVISQPY
+944 
-954 EDGWTATVNGQPVEV
+954 TATKMR
-969 QAAYD
+969 AR
-974 GLMGIPVQAGDN
+974 
-986 VVELHHLTPG
+986 T
-996 LIPGA
+996 
-1001 VVSIASVTL
+1001 
-1010 FAVWRIAVRRRSML
+1010 R
-1024 RDGE
+1024 

>member
-1 MYLSGNDAPAQ
+1 MYISGNDAPEQ
-12 PHQRPAARTRA
+12 PHQRLTARTRA
-23 NRLAL
+23 SRFAR

-38 VPFCV
+38 IPFCV
-43 LLAAFAMRGIWPFGD
+43 LLAAFAMRGIYPFGD

-122 VPQLFSVLYLLKI
+122 VPQLFSVLYLVKI
-135 PACAVCCLVLLRG
+135 PACAVGCLVLLRG

-162 IAAASAPAGRQALLV
+162 TAAASAPAGRQALLV
-177 LLACAYAL
+177 LFACAYAL

-209 LGTYRLVQR
+209 LGAYRLVQR

-224 FAACAC
+224 FATCAC

-253 LARDRSLRGRRL
+253 LARGRSLRGRRL
-265 RRCWRFAATM
+265 RRCWLFAATM
-275 ALAVGA
+275 VLAVGA

-343 ALALVGVGMFLANGA
+343 ALVLVGVGMFLANGA
-358 VGRRERI
+358 IGRRERI
-365 AGAAFA
+365 TGAAFA
-371 LVMATSLVFT
+371 LVMATSLVLT

-396 TNRNGFAILLVMTVL
+396 TNRNGFAILLVMTML
-411 AAEGLSALSQLDA
+411 AAEGLLALSRLDA
-424 RPRRR
+424 RQRRG
-429 CALVGGGATLVS
+429 CALLGGGAALVS

-455 LPQAPELV
+455 LPQAPELM

-472 FTLLVAGIAGTRG
+472 FTLLVAGG
-485 AGAAAD
+485 AGMRGIAAGPD
-491 GKGSQ
+491 GKSASDTEAEQIGGKTGS
-496 HAEANETA
+496 ANLEARATH
-504 GLDHART
+504 GKV
-511 GETGQAE
+511 
-518 PMADAEHA
+518 
-526 GSDAERGT
+526 
-534 ASPCPA
+534 SPSPA
-540 RTGLPLHG
+540 RTDSLPHG
-548 PQPILRAALCVALA
+548 PQPILRTALCVALV
-562 CVFVGEQVF
+562 CVFIGEQVF

-592 ELEAFYNQLEG
+592 ELESFYSQLEG
-603 ATAGNEPVSSSEGDS
+603 ATAGSEAVSDSKGDS
-618 GSDEGK
+618 DSDESK
-624 MSGVSGVSSAV
+624 VNDVSGVGSA
-635 AGDADR
+635 AADDADG
-641 VSAFTRVGNAAPYWG
+641 VSAFARVGNAAPYWG

-717 VTDIVDDQPPAAT
+717 VTDIVDDQPPAAA
-730 EPEGAV
+730 EPEEAV

-776 LADAAGN
+776 LADAADN
-783 NASALSA
+783 DASALSA

-804 FTLTPS
+804 YTLTPS

-815 YLYTPTTFVNDL
+815 YLYTPTAFVNDL
-827 YYEGGVV
+827 YYEGGIV
-834 CELWADGSLVQT
+834 CELRVDGSLVQT

-857 LGWGRAGQSTQ
+857 LGWGRAGQSMQ
-868 VTIKPLAEQPYELR
+868 VAIKPLAEQPYELR
-882 FEDGTVTD
+882 FEDGTVTN
-890 AQSAFWNVPAAELVQ
+890 AQSAFWDVPANELMQ

-910 LQTLQDQLSR
+910 LQILENQLSR
-920 IDSAGFELTAYENGR
+920 VDSAGFA
-935 IAATFNAAQ
+935 
-944 DETLVISQPY
+944 
-954 EDGWTATVNGQPVEV
+954 
-969 QAAYD
+969 
-974 GLMGIPVQAGDN
+974 
-986 VVELHHLTPG
+986 LTP
-996 LIPGA
+996 A
-1001 VVSIASVTL
+1001 
-1010 FAVWRIAVRRRSML
+1010 
-1024 RDGE
+1024 

>member
-1 MYLSGNDAPAQ
+1 MYISGNDASAQ

-23 NRLAL
+23 SRFAR

-38 VPFCV
+38 IPFCV
-43 LLAAFAMRGIWPFGD
+43 LLTAFAMRGIYPFGD

-122 VPQLFSVLYLLKI
+122 VPQLFSVLYLVKI

-148 RLLAADAESWREAR
+148 RLLAADAASWREAR
-162 IAAASAPAGRQALLV
+162 AAAANAPAGRQALLV

-253 LARDRSLRGRRL
+253 LARDRSLRGHRL

-289 ALSLLGGKGTHAGL
+289 ALALLGGKGTHAGL

-343 ALALVGVGMFLANGA
+343 ALVLVGVGMFLANGA

-411 AAEGLSALSQLDA
+411 AAEGLLALSRLDA

-429 CALVGGGATLVS
+429 CALLGGGAAFVS
-441 VAGSAAWLYMAKGS
+441 VAGSAAWLHMAKGS

-472 FTLLVAGIAGTRG
+472 FTLLVTGAAGTRG
-485 AGAAAD
+485 AVARPDDGGAQRVGSKAEQAD
-491 GKGSQ
+491 
-496 HAEANETA
+496 
-504 GLDHART
+504 RT
-511 GETGQAE
+511 
-518 PMADAEHA
+518 ADAERADADAVHDAAFPSANRA
-526 GSDAERGT
+526 G
-534 ASPCPA
+534 CPPHGA
-540 RTGLPLHG
+540 R
-548 PQPILRAALCVALA
+548 PILRTALCVALV

-571 SAQAQLSRCRYTVSG
+571 SAQAQFSRCRYTVSG

-592 ELEAFYNQLEG
+592 ELESFYSQLDG
-603 ATAGNEPVSSSEGDS
+603 APAGSEAVSDASATET
-618 GSDEGK
+618 K
-624 MSGVSGVSSAV
+624 TGVASNANGAA
-635 AGDADR
+635 AGDAAGA
-641 VSAFTRVGNAAPYWG
+641 SAFARVGNAAPYWG
-656 GSKANGPDNMALV
+656 GSKVNGPDNMALV

-717 VTDIVDDQPPAAT
+717 VTDIVNDQPPAAT

-783 NASALSA
+783 DASALAA
-790 VDVQECD
+790 VDVQESAA
-797 GDQDART
+797 GQDART

-815 YLYTPTTFVNDL
+815 YLYTPTAFVNDL

-834 CELWADGSLVQT
+834 CEVWADGSLMQT

-857 LGWGRAGQSTQ
+857 LGWGHAGQSVQ

-882 FEDGTVTD
+882 FEDGTVAN
-890 AQSAFWNVPAAELVQ
+890 AQSAFWDVPAAELVQ
-905 AGTVD
+905 AGTVN

-920 IDSAGFELTAYENGR
+920 IDSAGFALTTYENGR

-954 EDGWTATVNGQPVEV
+954 EDGWTATVNGKPVEV

-974 GLMGIPVQAGDN
+974 GLMGIPVQTGDN
-986 VVELHHLTPG
+986 VVELRYLTPG
-996 LIPGA
+996 LIPGT
-1001 VVSIASVTL
+1001 VVGIASVTL
-1010 FAVWRIAVRRRSML
+1010 FAVWRIAARRRSML

>member
-1 MYLSGNDAPAQ
+1 MYISGNDAPAQ
-12 PHQRPAARTRA
+12 PHQRPTARTRA
-23 NRLAL
+23 SRFARA
-28 TAAPYLAAFA
+28 AAPYLAAFA
-38 VPFCV
+38 IPFCV
-43 LLAAFAMRGIWPFGD
+43 LLGAFAMRGIYPFGD

-85 NLLYSNAAGLGGGMF
+85 NLLYSNAAGPGGGMF

-122 VPQLFSVLYLLKI
+122 VPQLFSVLYLVKI
-135 PACAVCCLVLLRG
+135 PACAVGCLVLLRG

-162 IAAASAPAGRQALLV
+162 TAAAGAPAGRQALLV

-209 LGTYRLVQR
+209 LGAYRLVQR

-265 RRCWRFAATM
+265 RCCWRFAATM

-281 GMVVLIPT
+281 GAVVLIPT

-343 ALALVGVGMFLANGA
+343 ALVLVGVGMFLANGA
-358 VGRRERI
+358 IGRRERI
-365 AGAAFA
+365 AGAAIT

-396 TNRNGFAILLVMTVL
+396 TNRNGFAILLVMTAL
-411 AAEGLSALSQLDA
+411 AAEGLLALSRLDA

-429 CALVGGGATLVS
+429 CALIGGGAALAS

-463 ALECGLLAA
+463 TLECGLLAA
-472 FTLLVAGIAGTRG
+472 FTLLVAGAAGTRG
-485 AGAAAD
+485 VIAGPD
-491 GKGSQ
+491 GKGASGAG
-496 HAEANETA
+496 AEQVD
-504 GLDHART
+504 GKT
-511 GETGQAE
+511 GN
-518 PMADAEHA
+518 
-526 GSDAERGT
+526 
-534 ASPCPA
+534 ASPEARATHGKASPSPA
-540 RTGLPLHG
+540 RTDSLLHG
-548 PQPILRAALCVALA
+548 PQPVLRAALCVALV
-562 CVFVGEQVF
+562 CVFIGEQVF

-592 ELEAFYNQLEG
+592 ELESFYSQLDG
-603 ATAGNEPVSSSEGDS
+603 AIAGNEAVSDSEGDS
-618 GSDEGK
+618 DSDESK
-624 MSGVSGVSSAV
+624 VDDVSGAGSA
-635 AGDADR
+635 AADDADGA
-641 VSAFTRVGNAAPYWG
+641 SAFTRVGNAAPYWG

-717 VTDIVDDQPPAAT
+717 VTDIVDDQTPAAT
-730 EPEGAV
+730 EPKEAV

-743 YRNELALPLGWGTT
+743 YRNKLALPLGWGTT

-776 LADAAGN
+776 LANAAGN
-783 NASALSA
+783 DASALSA

-804 FTLTPS
+804 FALTPS

-815 YLYTPTTFVNDL
+815 YLYTPTAFVNDL
-827 YYEGGVV
+827 YYEGGIV
-834 CELWADGSLVQT
+834 CELWVDGSLVQT

-857 LGWGRAGQSTQ
+857 LGWGRAGQSMQ
-868 VTIKPLAEQPYELR
+868 VAIKPLAEQPYELR
-882 FEDGTVTD
+882 FEDGTVTN
-890 AQSAFWNVPAAELVQ
+890 AQSAFWDVPAIELVQ

-910 LQTLQDQLSR
+910 LQTLQNQLSR
-920 IDSAGFELTAYENGR
+920 IDSAGFALTAYENGR

-954 EDGWTATVNGQPVEV
+954 EDGWTATVNGKPVEV

-974 GLMGIPVQAGDN
+974 GLMGIPVQTGDN
-986 VVELHHLTPG
+986 VIELRYLTPG
-996 LIPGA
+996 LVPGA
-1001 VVSIASVTL
+1001 VVGIASVTL
-1010 FAVWRIAVRRRSML
+1010 FAVWRIAARRRSML

>member
-1 MYLSGNDAPAQ
+1 MYISGNDAPEQ
-12 PHQRPAARTRA
+12 PHQRLTARTRA
-23 NRLAL
+23 SRFAR

-38 VPFCV
+38 IPFCV
-43 LLAAFAMRGIWPFGD
+43 LLAAFAMRGIYPFGD

-122 VPQLFSVLYLLKI
+122 VPQLFSVLYLVKI
-135 PACAVCCLVLLRG
+135 PACAVGCLVLLRG

-162 IAAASAPAGRQALLV
+162 TAAASAPAGRQALLV
-177 LLACAYAL
+177 LFACAYAL

-209 LGTYRLVQR
+209 LGAYRLVQR

-224 FAACAC
+224 FATCAC

-253 LARDRSLRGRRL
+253 LARGRSLRGRRL
-265 RRCWRFAATM
+265 RRCWLFAATM
-275 ALAVGA
+275 VLAVGA

-343 ALALVGVGMFLANGA
+343 ALVLVGVGMFLANGA
-358 VGRRERI
+358 IGRRERI

-371 LVMATSLVFT
+371 LVMATSLVLT

-396 TNRNGFAILLVMTVL
+396 TNRNGFAILLVMTML
-411 AAEGLSALSQLDA
+411 AAEGLLALSRLDA
-424 RPRRR
+424 RQRRG
-429 CALVGGGATLVS
+429 CALLGGGAALVS

-455 LPQAPELV
+455 LPQAPELM

-472 FTLLVAGIAGTRG
+472 FTLLVAGG
-485 AGAAAD
+485 AGMRGIAAGPD
-491 GKGSQ
+491 GKSASDTEAEQIGGKTGS
-496 HAEANETA
+496 ANLEARATH
-504 GLDHART
+504 GKV
-511 GETGQAE
+511 
-518 PMADAEHA
+518 
-526 GSDAERGT
+526 
-534 ASPCPA
+534 SPSPA
-540 RTGLPLHG
+540 RTDSLPHG
-548 PQPILRAALCVALA
+548 PQPILRTALCVALV
-562 CVFVGEQVF
+562 CVFIGEQVF

-592 ELEAFYNQLEG
+592 ELESFYSQLEG
-603 ATAGNEPVSSSEGDS
+603 ATAGSEAVSDSKGDS
-618 GSDEGK
+618 DSDESK
-624 MSGVSGVSSAV
+624 VNDVSGVGSA
-635 AGDADR
+635 AADDADG
-641 VSAFTRVGNAAPYWG
+641 VSAFARVGNAAPYWG

-717 VTDIVDDQPPAAT
+717 VTDIVDDQPPAAA
-730 EPEGAV
+730 EPEEAV

-776 LADAAGN
+776 LADAADN
-783 NASALSA
+783 DASALSA

-804 FTLTPS
+804 YTLTPS

-815 YLYTPTTFVNDL
+815 YLYTPTAFVNDL
-827 YYEGGVV
+827 YYEGGIV
-834 CELWADGSLVQT
+834 CELRVDGSLVQT

-857 LGWGRAGQSTQ
+857 LGWGRAGQSMQ
-868 VTIKPLAEQPYELR
+868 VAIKPLAEQPYELR
-882 FEDGTVTD
+882 FEDGTVTN
-890 AQSAFWNVPAAELVQ
+890 AQSAFWDVPANELMQ

-910 LQTLQDQLSR
+910 LQILENQLSR
-920 IDSAGFELTAYENGR
+920 VDSAGFALTAYENGR

-954 EDGWTATVNGQPVEV
+954 EDGWTATVNGKPAEV

-974 GLMGIPVQAGDN
+974 GLMGIPVQTGDN
-986 VVELHHLTPG
+986 VIELHYLTPG
-996 LIPGA
+996 LVPGT
-1001 VVSIASVTL
+1001 VVGIASVTL
-1010 FAVWRIAVRRRSML
+1010 FAIWRIAARRRSML

>member
-1 MYLSGNDAPAQ
+1 MYISGNDAPEQ
-12 PHQRPAARTRA
+12 PHQRLTARTRA
-23 NRLAL
+23 SRFAR

-38 VPFCV
+38 IPFCV
-43 LLAAFAMRGIWPFGD
+43 LLAAFAMRGIYPFGD

-122 VPQLFSVLYLLKI
+122 VPQLFSVLYLVKI
-135 PACAVCCLVLLRG
+135 PACAVGCLVLLRG

-162 IAAASAPAGRQALLV
+162 TAAASAPAGRQALLV
-177 LLACAYAL
+177 LFACAYAL

-209 LGTYRLVQR
+209 LGAYRLVQR

-224 FAACAC
+224 FATCAC

-265 RRCWRFAATM
+265 RRCWLFAATM
-275 ALAVGA
+275 VLAVGA

-343 ALALVGVGMFLANGA
+343 ALVLVGVGMFLANGA
-358 VGRRERI
+358 IGRRERI

-371 LVMATSLVFT
+371 LVMATSLVLT
-381 PVATIW
+381 PAATIW

-396 TNRNGFAILLVMTVL
+396 TNRNGFAILLVMTML
-411 AAEGLSALSQLDA
+411 AAEGLLALSRLDA
-424 RPRRR
+424 RQRRG
-429 CALVGGGATLVS
+429 CALLGGGAALVS

-455 LPQAPELV
+455 LPQAPELM

-472 FTLLVAGIAGTRG
+472 FTLLVAGG
-485 AGAAAD
+485 AGMRGIAAGPD
-491 GKGSQ
+491 GKSASDTEAEQIGGKTGS
-496 HAEANETA
+496 ANLEARATH
-504 GLDHART
+504 GKV
-511 GETGQAE
+511 
-518 PMADAEHA
+518 
-526 GSDAERGT
+526 
-534 ASPCPA
+534 SPSPA
-540 RTGLPLHG
+540 RTDSLPHG
-548 PQPILRAALCVALA
+548 PQPILRTALCVALV
-562 CVFVGEQVF
+562 CVFIGEQVF

-592 ELEAFYNQLEG
+592 ELESFYSQLEG
-603 ATAGNEPVSSSEGDS
+603 ATAGSEAVSDSKGDS
-618 GSDEGK
+618 DSDESK
-624 MSGVSGVSSAV
+624 VNDVSGVGSA
-635 AGDADR
+635 AADDADG
-641 VSAFTRVGNAAPYWG
+641 VSAFARVGNAAPYWG

-717 VTDIVDDQPPAAT
+717 VTDIVDDQPPAAA
-730 EPEGAV
+730 EPEEAV

-776 LADAAGN
+776 LADAADN
-783 NASALSA
+783 DASALSA

-804 FTLTPS
+804 YTLTPS

-815 YLYTPTTFVNDL
+815 YLYTPTAFVNDL
-827 YYEGGVV
+827 YYEGGIV
-834 CELWADGSLVQT
+834 CELRVDGSLVQT

-857 LGWGRAGQSTQ
+857 LGWGRAGQSMQ
-868 VTIKPLAEQPYELR
+868 VAIKPLAEQPYELR
-882 FEDGTVTD
+882 FEDGTVTN
-890 AQSAFWNVPAAELVQ
+890 AQSAFWDVPANELMQ

-910 LQTLQDQLSR
+910 LQILENQLSR
-920 IDSAGFELTAYENGR
+920 IDSAGFTLTAYENGR
-935 IAATFNAAQ
+935 ITATFNAAQ

-954 EDGWTATVNGQPVEV
+954 EDGWTATVNGKPVEV

-974 GLMGIPVQAGDN
+974 GLMGIPVQTGDN
-986 VVELHHLTPG
+986 VVELRYLTPG
-996 LIPGA
+996 LVPGA
-1001 VVSIASVTL
+1001 VVGIASVTL
-1010 FAVWRIAVRRRSML
+1010 FAVWRIAARRRSML
-1024 RDGE
+1024 QDGE

>member
-1 MYLSGNDAPAQ
+1 M
-12 PHQRPAARTRA
+12 
-23 NRLAL
+23 
-28 TAAPYLAAFA
+28 
-38 VPFCV
+38 
-43 LLAAFAMRGIWPFGD
+43 
-58 VSVML
+58 
-63 YDMPVQYAEYF
+63 
-74 GWLIQVLHGQG
+74 
-85 NLLYSNAAGLGGGMF
+85 
-100 SLFTYYLSSP
+100 
-110 FNLIAFFFTPET
+110 
-122 VPQLFSVLYLLKI
+122 PQLFSVLYLVKI
-135 PACAVCCLVLLRG
+135 PACAVGCLVLLRG

-162 IAAASAPAGRQALLV
+162 TAAASAPAGRQALLV
-177 LLACAYAL
+177 LFACAYAL

-209 LGTYRLVQR
+209 LGAYRLVQR

-224 FAACAC
+224 FATCAC

-253 LARDRSLRGRRL
+253 LARGRSLRGRRL
-265 RRCWRFAATM
+265 RRCWLFAATM
-275 ALAVGA
+275 VLAVGA

-343 ALALVGVGMFLANGA
+343 ALVLVGVGMFLANGA
-358 VGRRERI
+358 IGRRERI

-371 LVMATSLVFT
+371 LVMATSLVLT

-396 TNRNGFAILLVMTVL
+396 TNRNGFAILLVMTML
-411 AAEGLSALSQLDA
+411 AAEGLLALSRLDA
-424 RPRRR
+424 RQRRG
-429 CALVGGGATLVS
+429 CALLGGGAALVS

-455 LPQAPELV
+455 LPQAPELM

-472 FTLLVAGIAGTRG
+472 FTLLVAGG
-485 AGAAAD
+485 AGMRGIAAGPD
-491 GKGSQ
+491 GKSASDTEAEQIGGKTGS
-496 HAEANETA
+496 ANLEARATH
-504 GLDHART
+504 GKV
-511 GETGQAE
+511 
-518 PMADAEHA
+518 
-526 GSDAERGT
+526 
-534 ASPCPA
+534 SPSPA
-540 RTGLPLHG
+540 RTDSLPHG
-548 PQPILRAALCVALA
+548 PQPILRTALCVALV
-562 CVFVGEQVF
+562 CVFIGEQVF

-592 ELEAFYNQLEG
+592 ELESFYSQLEG
-603 ATAGNEPVSSSEGDS
+603 ATAGSEAVSDSKGDS
-618 GSDEGK
+618 DSDESK
-624 MSGVSGVSSAV
+624 VNDVSGVGSA
-635 AGDADR
+635 AADDADG
-641 VSAFTRVGNAAPYWG
+641 VSAFARVGNAAPYWG

-717 VTDIVDDQPPAAT
+717 VTDIVDDQPPAAA
-730 EPEGAV
+730 EPEEAV

-776 LADAAGN
+776 LADAADN
-783 NASALSA
+783 DASALSA

-804 FTLTPS
+804 YTLTPS

-815 YLYTPTTFVNDL
+815 YLYTPTAFVNDL
-827 YYEGGVV
+827 YYEGGIA
-834 CELWADGSLVQT
+834 CELRVDGSLVQT

-857 LGWGRAGQSTQ
+857 LGWGRAGQSMQ
-868 VTIKPLAEQPYELR
+868 VAIKPLAEQPYELR
-882 FEDGTVTD
+882 FEDGTVTN
-890 AQSAFWNVPAAELVQ
+890 AQSAFWDVPANELMQ

-910 LQTLQDQLSR
+910 LQILENQLSR
-920 IDSAGFELTAYENGR
+920 IDSAGFALTAYENGR
-935 IAATFNAAQ
+935 ITATFNAAQ

-954 EDGWTATVNGQPVEV
+954 EDGWTATVNGKPVEV

-974 GLMGIPVQAGDN
+974 GLMGIPVQTGDN
-986 VVELHHLTPG
+986 VVELRYLTPG
-996 LIPGA
+996 LVPGA
-1001 VVSIASVTL
+1001 VVGIASVTL
-1010 FAVWRIAVRRRSML
+1010 FAVWRIAARRRSML
-1024 RDGE
+1024 QDGE

>member
-1 MYLSGNDAPAQ
+1 REDLLTMYISGNDAPAQ
-12 PHQRPAARTRA
+12 SHQRPAARTRA
-23 NRLAL
+23 SRFARA
-28 TAAPYLAAFA
+28 AAPYLAAFA
-38 VPFCV
+38 IPFCV
-43 LLAAFAMRGIWPFGD
+43 LLAAFAMWGIYPFGD

-74 GWLIQVLHGQG
+74 GWLIQVMHGQG

-122 VPQLFSVLYLLKI
+122 VPQLFSVLYLVKI

-148 RLLAADAESWREAR
+148 RLLAPDAASWREAR
-162 IAAASAPAGRQALLV
+162 VAAIGAPASRQALLV

-200 GVIMAPLAA
+200 GVVTAPLAA
-209 LGTYRLVQR
+209 LGAYRLVQR
-218 RACGGL
+218 RECGGL

-265 RRCWRFAATM
+265 RCCWRFAATM

-289 ALSLLGGKGTHAGL
+289 ALALLGGKGTHAGL

-343 ALALVGVGMFLANGA
+343 ALVLVGVGVFLANGA

-396 TNRNGFAILLVMTVL
+396 TNRNGFSILLVMTVL
-411 AAEGLSALSQLDA
+411 AAEGLLALSRLDA
-424 RPRRR
+424 KPRRR
-429 CALVGGGATLVS
+429 CALVGGGAALVS
-441 VAGSAAWLYMAKGS
+441 VAGSATWLYVAKGS

-463 ALECGLLAA
+463 ALECGLLTA
-472 FTLLVAGIAGTRG
+472 FTLLI
-485 AGAAAD
+485 AGAAGMRGAVARPND
-491 GKGSQ
+491 EGAQRVGSK
-496 HAEANETA
+496 AEQA
-504 GLDHART
+504 ART
-511 GETGQAE
+511 
-518 PMADAEHA
+518 ADAERADADAVRDAAFPSANRA
-526 GSDAERGT
+526 G
-534 ASPCPA
+534 CPPHGA
-540 RTGLPLHG
+540 R
-548 PQPILRAALCVALA
+548 PILRAALCVALV

-592 ELEAFYNQLEG
+592 ELEGFYGQLDG
-603 ATAGNEPVSSSEGDS
+603 AAAGNGADSVSGADGAGASDASGANSATAGNAD
-618 GSDEGK
+618 
-624 MSGVSGVSSAV
+624 
-635 AGDADR
+635 DA
-641 VSAFTRVGNAAPYWG
+641 SAFARVGNAAPYWG
-656 GSKANGPDNMALV
+656 GSKVNGPDNMALV

-730 EPEGAV
+730 EPEDAV
-736 LRGTWRA
+736 LSGTWRA

-757 GSAHVDWQEGRPL
+757 GSAHIDWQEGRPL
-770 DNQDAM
+770 ENQDAM

-783 NASALSA
+783 NVSALSA
-790 VDVQECD
+790 VDMQECD

-815 YLYTPTTFVNDL
+815 YLYTPTAFVNDL

-834 CELWADGSLVQT
+834 CEVWADGSLVQT

-857 LGWGRAGQSTQ
+857 LGWGRAGQSVQ
-868 VTIKPLAEQPYELR
+868 VAIKPLAEQPYELR
-882 FEDGTVTD
+882 FEDGTVTN
-890 AQSAFWNVPAAELVQ
+890 AQSAFWDVPAVELVQ

-910 LQTLQDQLSR
+910 LQILEDQLSR
-920 IDSAGFELTAYENGR
+920 IDSAGFALSAYENGR

-974 GLMGIPVQAGDN
+974 GLMGIPVQTGDN
-986 VVELHHLTPG
+986 IVELRYLTPG

-1001 VVSIASVTL
+1001 VVGIASVTL
-1010 FAVWRIAVRRRSML
+1010 FAVWRIAARRRSML
-1024 RDGE
+1024 HDGE

>member
-1 MYLSGNDAPAQ
+1 MYTSGNDAPEQ
-12 PHQRPAARTRA
+12 PHQRLTARTRA
-23 NRLAL
+23 SRFAR

-38 VPFCV
+38 IPFCV
-43 LLAAFAMRGIWPFGD
+43 LLAAFAMRGIYPFGD

-122 VPQLFSVLYLLKI
+122 VPQLFSVLYLVKI
-135 PACAVCCLVLLRG
+135 PACAVGCLVLLRG

-162 IAAASAPAGRQALLV
+162 TAAASAPAGRQALLV
-177 LLACAYAL
+177 LFACAYAL

-209 LGTYRLVQR
+209 LGAYRLVQR

-224 FAACAC
+224 FATCAC

-265 RRCWRFAATM
+265 RRCWLFAATM
-275 ALAVGA
+275 VLAVGA

-343 ALALVGVGMFLANGA
+343 ALVLVGVGMFLANGA
-358 VGRRERI
+358 IGRRERI

-371 LVMATSLVFT
+371 LVMATSLVLT

-396 TNRNGFAILLVMTVL
+396 TNRNGFAILLVMTML
-411 AAEGLSALSQLDA
+411 AAEGLLALSRLDA
-424 RPRRR
+424 RQRRG
-429 CALVGGGATLVS
+429 CALLGGGAALVS

-455 LPQAPELV
+455 LPQAPELM

-472 FTLLVAGIAGTRG
+472 FTLLVAGG
-485 AGAAAD
+485 AGMRGIAAGPD
-491 GKGSQ
+491 GKSASDTEAEQIGGKTGS
-496 HAEANETA
+496 ANLEARATH
-504 GLDHART
+504 GKV
-511 GETGQAE
+511 
-518 PMADAEHA
+518 
-526 GSDAERGT
+526 
-534 ASPCPA
+534 SPSPA
-540 RTGLPLHG
+540 RTDSLPHG
-548 PQPILRAALCVALA
+548 PQPILRTALCVALV
-562 CVFVGEQVF
+562 CVFIGEQVF

-592 ELEAFYNQLEG
+592 ELESFYSQLEG
-603 ATAGNEPVSSSEGDS
+603 ATAGSEAVSDSKGDS
-618 GSDEGK
+618 DSDESK
-624 MSGVSGVSSAV
+624 VNDVSGVGSA
-635 AGDADR
+635 AADDADG
-641 VSAFTRVGNAAPYWG
+641 VSAFARVGNAAPYWG

-717 VTDIVDDQPPAAT
+717 VTDIVDDQPPAAA
-730 EPEGAV
+730 EPEEAV

-776 LADAAGN
+776 LADAADN
-783 NASALSA
+783 DASALSA

-804 FTLTPS
+804 YTLTPS

-815 YLYTPTTFVNDL
+815 YLYTPTAFVNDL
-827 YYEGGVV
+827 YYEGGIV
-834 CELWADGSLVQT
+834 CELRVDGSLVQT

-857 LGWGRAGQSTQ
+857 LGWGRAGQSMQ
-868 VTIKPLAEQPYELR
+868 VAIKPLAEQPYELR
-882 FEDGTVTD
+882 FEDGTVTN
-890 AQSAFWNVPAAELVQ
+890 AQSAFWDVPANELMQ

-910 LQTLQDQLSR
+910 LQILENQLSR
-920 IDSAGFELTAYENGR
+920 IDSAGFTLTAYENGR
-935 IAATFNAAQ
+935 ITATFNAAQ
-944 DETLVISQPY
+944 DETVVISQPY
-954 EDGWTATVNGQPVEV
+954 EDGWTATVNGKPVEV

-974 GLMGIPVQAGDN
+974 GLMGIPVQTGDN
-986 VVELHHLTPG
+986 VVELRYLTHG
-996 LIPGA
+996 LVPGA
-1001 VVSIASVTL
+1001 VVGIASVTL
-1010 FAVWRIAVRRRSML
+1010 FAVWRIAARRRSML
-1024 RDGE
+1024 QDGE

>member
-1 MYLSGNDAPAQ
+1 MHISGNDATAQ

-23 NRLAL
+23 SRFARA
-28 TAAPYLAAFA
+28 AAPYLAAFA
-38 VPFCV
+38 IPFCV
-43 LLAAFAMRGIWPFGD
+43 LLVAFAIRGIYPFGD

-85 NLLYSNAAGLGGGMF
+85 NLLYSYAAGLGGGMF

-122 VPQLFSVLYLLKI
+122 VPQLFSVLYLVKI

-162 IAAASAPAGRQALLV
+162 TAAASAPAGRQVLLV

-218 RACGGL
+218 RACAGL

-343 ALALVGVGMFLANGA
+343 ALVLVGVGMFLANGA
-358 VGRRERI
+358 IGRRERI

-371 LVMATSLVFT
+371 LVMATSLVLT

-411 AAEGLSALSQLDA
+411 AAEGLLALSQLDA
-424 RPRRR
+424 KPRRR
-429 CALVGGGATLVS
+429 CALVGGGAALVS

-472 FTLLVAGIAGTRG
+472 FTLLVAGAAETRG
-485 AGAAAD
+485 VAATADDKGA
-491 GKGSQ
+491 Q
-496 HAEANETA
+496 
-504 GLDHART
+504 
-511 GETGQAE
+511 
-518 PMADAEHA
+518 HA
-526 GSDAERGT
+526 GSKTEQADPAAGADRAGADAMRDM
-534 ASPCPA
+534 AFPSA
-540 RTGLPLHG
+540 NRTGCPPRG
-548 PQPILRAALCVALA
+548 ARPALRTALCVALV

-586 YTDTLT
+586 YIDTLT
-592 ELEAFYNQLEG
+592 ELEEFYSQLDGAAAGGEALSNSEGNSTSDGSKVGAASGVNG
-603 ATAGNEPVSSSEGDS
+603 ATAG
-618 GSDEGK
+618 
-624 MSGVSGVSSAV
+624 SAV
-635 AGDADR
+635 GA
-641 VSAFTRVGNAAPYWG
+641 SAFARVGNAAPYWG

-730 EPEGAV
+730 EPEEAV

-757 GSAHVDWQEGRPL
+757 GSTHVDWQEGRPL
-770 DNQDAM
+770 SNQDAM
-776 LADAAGN
+776 LANAAGN
-783 NASALSA
+783 NVSALSA

-815 YLYTPTTFVNDL
+815 YLYTPTAFVNDL

-834 CELWADGSLVQT
+834 CEVWADGSLVQT
-846 IGGRGSCNQVY
+846 IGRRGSCNQVY
-857 LGWGRAGQSTQ
+857 LGWGRAGQSMQ

-882 FEDGTVTD
+882 FEDGTVAN
-890 AQSAFWNVPAAELVQ
+890 AQSAFWDVPAAELVQ

-910 LQTLQDQLSR
+910 LQTLQNQLSR
-920 IDSAGFELTAYENGR
+920 IDSAGFALTTYENGR
-935 IAATFNAAQ
+935 IAATFAATQ

-974 GLMGIPVQAGDN
+974 GLMGIPVQTGDN
-986 VVELHHLTPG
+986 VVELRYLTPG
-996 LIPGA
+996 LVPGA
-1001 VVSIASVTL
+1001 VVGIASVTL
-1010 FAVWRIAVRRRSML
+1010 FAVWRIAARRRSML
-1024 RDGE
+1024 HNGE

>member
-1 MYLSGNDAPAQ
+1 MYISGNDAPEQ
-12 PHQRPAARTRA
+12 PHQRLTARTRA
-23 NRLAL
+23 SRFAR

-38 VPFCV
+38 IPFCV
-43 LLAAFAMRGIWPFGD
+43 LLAAFAMRGIYPFGD

-122 VPQLFSVLYLLKI
+122 VPQLFSILYLVKI
-135 PACAVCCLVLLRG
+135 PACAVGCLVLLRG

-162 IAAASAPAGRQALLV
+162 TAAASAPAGRQALLV
-177 LLACAYAL
+177 LFACAYAL

-209 LGTYRLVQR
+209 LGAYRLVQR

-224 FAACAC
+224 FATCAC

-265 RRCWRFAATM
+265 RRCWLFAATM
-275 ALAVGA
+275 VLAVGA

-343 ALALVGVGMFLANGA
+343 ALVLVGVGMFLANGA
-358 VGRRERI
+358 IGRRERI

-371 LVMATSLVFT
+371 LVMATSLVLT

-396 TNRNGFAILLVMTVL
+396 TNRNGFAILLVMTML
-411 AAEGLSALSQLDA
+411 AAEGLLALSRLDA
-424 RPRRR
+424 RQRRG
-429 CALVGGGATLVS
+429 CALLGGGAALVS

-455 LPQAPELV
+455 LPQAPELM

-472 FTLLVAGIAGTRG
+472 FTLLVAGG
-485 AGAAAD
+485 AGMRGIAAGPD
-491 GKGSQ
+491 GKSASDTEAEQIGGKTGS
-496 HAEANETA
+496 ANLEARATH
-504 GLDHART
+504 GKV
-511 GETGQAE
+511 
-518 PMADAEHA
+518 
-526 GSDAERGT
+526 
-534 ASPCPA
+534 SPSPA
-540 RTGLPLHG
+540 RTDSLPHG
-548 PQPILRAALCVALA
+548 PQPILRTALCVALV
-562 CVFVGEQVF
+562 CVFIGEQVF

-586 YTDTLT
+586 YTDMLT
-592 ELEAFYNQLEG
+592 ELESFYSQLEG
-603 ATAGNEPVSSSEGDS
+603 ATAGSEAVSDSKGDS
-618 GSDEGK
+618 DSDESK
-624 MSGVSGVSSAV
+624 VNDVSGVGSA
-635 AGDADR
+635 AADDADG
-641 VSAFTRVGNAAPYWG
+641 VSAFARVGNAAPYWG

-717 VTDIVDDQPPAAT
+717 VTDIVDDQPPAAA
-730 EPEGAV
+730 EPEEAV

-757 GSAHVDWQEGRPL
+757 GSAHVDRQEGRPL

-776 LADAAGN
+776 LADAADN
-783 NASALSA
+783 DASALSA

-804 FTLTPS
+804 YTLTPS

-815 YLYTPTTFVNDL
+815 YLYTPTAFVNDL
-827 YYEGGVV
+827 YYEGGIV
-834 CELWADGSLVQT
+834 CELRVDGSLVQT

-857 LGWGRAGQSTQ
+857 LGWGRAGQSMQ
-868 VTIKPLAEQPYELR
+868 VAIKPLAEQPYELR
-882 FEDGTVTD
+882 FEDGTVTN
-890 AQSAFWNVPAAELVQ
+890 AQSAFWDVPANELMQ

-910 LQTLQDQLSR
+910 LQILENQLSR
-920 IDSAGFELTAYENGR
+920 IDSAGFALTAYENGR
-935 IAATFNAAQ
+935 ITATFNAAQ

-954 EDGWTATVNGQPVEV
+954 EDGWTATVNGKPVEV

-974 GLMGIPVQAGDN
+974 GLMGIPVQTGDN
-986 VVELHHLTPG
+986 VVELRYLTPG

-1001 VVSIASVTL
+1001 VVGIASVTL
-1010 FAVWRIAVRRRSML
+1010 FAVWRIAARRRSMSH
-1024 RDGE
+1024 DGE

>member
-1 MYLSGNDAPAQ
+1 MYISGNDAPEQ
-12 PHQRPAARTRA
+12 PHQRLTARTRA
-23 NRLAL
+23 SRFAR

-38 VPFCV
+38 IPFCV
-43 LLAAFAMRGIWPFGD
+43 LLAAFAMRGIYPFGD

-122 VPQLFSVLYLLKI
+122 VPQLFSILYLVKI
-135 PACAVCCLVLLRG
+135 PACAVGCLVLLRG

-162 IAAASAPAGRQALLV
+162 TAAAGAPAGRQALLV
-177 LLACAYAL
+177 LFACAYAL

-209 LGTYRLVQR
+209 LGAYRLVQR

-224 FAACAC
+224 FATCAC

-265 RRCWRFAATM
+265 RRCWLFAATM
-275 ALAVGA
+275 VLAVGA

-343 ALALVGVGMFLANGA
+343 ALVLVGVGMFLANGA
-358 VGRRERI
+358 IGRRERI

-371 LVMATSLVFT
+371 LVMATSLVLT

-396 TNRNGFAILLVMTVL
+396 TNRNGFAILLVMTML
-411 AAEGLSALSQLDA
+411 AAEGLLALSRLDA
-424 RPRRR
+424 RQRRG
-429 CALVGGGATLVS
+429 CALLGGGAALVS

-455 LPQAPELV
+455 LPQAPELM

-472 FTLLVAGIAGTRG
+472 FTLLVAGG
-485 AGAAAD
+485 AGMRGIAAGPD
-491 GKGSQ
+491 GKSASDTEAEQIGGKTGS
-496 HAEANETA
+496 ANLEARATH
-504 GLDHART
+504 GKV
-511 GETGQAE
+511 
-518 PMADAEHA
+518 
-526 GSDAERGT
+526 
-534 ASPCPA
+534 SPSPA
-540 RTGLPLHG
+540 RTDSLPHG
-548 PQPILRAALCVALA
+548 PQPILRTALCVALV
-562 CVFVGEQVF
+562 CVFIGEQVF

-592 ELEAFYNQLEG
+592 ELESFYSQLEG
-603 ATAGNEPVSSSEGDS
+603 ATAGSEAVSDSKGDS
-618 GSDEGK
+618 DSDESK
-624 MSGVSGVSSAV
+624 VNDVSGVGSA
-635 AGDADR
+635 AADDADG
-641 VSAFTRVGNAAPYWG
+641 VSAFARVGNAAPYWG

-717 VTDIVDDQPPAAT
+717 VTDIVDDQPPAAA
-730 EPEGAV
+730 EPEEAV

-776 LADAAGN
+776 LADAADN
-783 NASALSA
+783 DASALSA

-804 FTLTPS
+804 YTLTPS

-815 YLYTPTTFVNDL
+815 YLYTPTAFVNDL
-827 YYEGGVV
+827 YYEGGIV
-834 CELWADGSLVQT
+834 CELRVDGSLVQT

-857 LGWGRAGQSTQ
+857 LGWGRAGQSMQ
-868 VTIKPLAEQPYELR
+868 VAIKPLAEQPYELR
-882 FEDGTVTD
+882 FEDGTVTN
-890 AQSAFWNVPAAELVQ
+890 AQSAFWDVPANELMQ

-910 LQTLQDQLSR
+910 LQILENQLSR
-920 IDSAGFELTAYENGR
+920 IDSAGFALTAYENGR
-935 IAATFNAAQ
+935 ITATFNAAQ

-954 EDGWTATVNGQPVEV
+954 EDGWTATVNGKPVEV

-974 GLMGIPVQAGDN
+974 GLMGIPVQTGDN
-986 VVELHHLTPG
+986 VVELRYLTPG

-1001 VVSIASVTL
+1001 VVGIASVTL
-1010 FAVWRIAVRRRSML
+1010 FAVWRIAARRRSMSH
-1024 RDGE
+1024 DGE

>member
-1 MYLSGNDAPAQ
+1 MYISGNDAPEQ
-12 PHQRPAARTRA
+12 PHQRLTARTRA
-23 NRLAL
+23 SRFAR

-38 VPFCV
+38 IPFCV
-43 LLAAFAMRGIWPFGD
+43 LLAAFAMRGIYPFGD

-122 VPQLFSVLYLLKI
+122 VPQLFSVLYLVKI
-135 PACAVCCLVLLRG
+135 PACAVGCLVLLRG

-162 IAAASAPAGRQALLV
+162 TAAASAPAGRQALLV
-177 LLACAYAL
+177 LFACAYAL

-209 LGTYRLVQR
+209 LGAYRLVQR

-224 FAACAC
+224 FATCAC

-253 LARDRSLRGRRL
+253 LARGRSLRGRRL
-265 RRCWRFAATM
+265 RRCWLFAATM
-275 ALAVGA
+275 VLAVGA

-343 ALALVGVGMFLANGA
+343 ALVLVGVGMFLANGA
-358 VGRRERI
+358 IGRRERI

-371 LVMATSLVFT
+371 LVMATSLVLT

-396 TNRNGFAILLVMTVL
+396 TNRNGFAILLVMTML
-411 AAEGLSALSQLDA
+411 AAEGLLALSRLDA
-424 RPRRR
+424 RQRRG
-429 CALVGGGATLVS
+429 CALLGGGAALVS
-441 VAGSAAWLYMAKGS
+441 VAGAAAWLYMAKGS
-455 LPQAPELV
+455 LPQAPELM

-472 FTLLVAGIAGTRG
+472 FTLLVAGG
-485 AGAAAD
+485 AGMRGIAAGPD
-491 GKGSQ
+491 GKSASDTEAEQIGGKTGS
-496 HAEANETA
+496 ANLEARATH
-504 GLDHART
+504 GKV
-511 GETGQAE
+511 
-518 PMADAEHA
+518 
-526 GSDAERGT
+526 
-534 ASPCPA
+534 SPSPA
-540 RTGLPLHG
+540 RTDSLPHG
-548 PQPILRAALCVALA
+548 PQPILRTALCVALV
-562 CVFVGEQVF
+562 CVFIGEQVF

-592 ELEAFYNQLEG
+592 ELESFYSQLEG
-603 ATAGNEPVSSSEGDS
+603 ATAGSEAVSDSKGDS
-618 GSDEGK
+618 DSDESK
-624 MSGVSGVSSAV
+624 VNDVSGVGSA
-635 AGDADR
+635 AADDADG
-641 VSAFTRVGNAAPYWG
+641 VSAFARVGNAAPYWG

-717 VTDIVDDQPPAAT
+717 VTDIVDDQPPAAA
-730 EPEGAV
+730 EPEEAV

-776 LADAAGN
+776 LADAADN
-783 NASALSA
+783 DASALSA

-804 FTLTPS
+804 YTLTPS

-815 YLYTPTTFVNDL
+815 YLYTPTAFVNDL
-827 YYEGGVV
+827 YYEGGIV
-834 CELWADGSLVQT
+834 CELRVDGSLVQT

-857 LGWGRAGQSTQ
+857 LGWGRAGQSMQ
-868 VTIKPLAEQPYELR
+868 VAIKPLAEQPYELR
-882 FEDGTVTD
+882 FEDGTVTN
-890 AQSAFWNVPAAELVQ
+890 AQSAFWDVPANELMQ

-910 LQTLQDQLSR
+910 LQILENQLSR
-920 IDSAGFELTAYENGR
+920 VDSAGFALTAYENGR
-935 IAATFNAAQ
+935 IAATLNAAQ

-954 EDGWTATVNGQPVEV
+954 EDGWTATVNGKPAEV

-974 GLMGIPVQAGDN
+974 GLMGIPVQTGDN
-986 VVELHHLTPG
+986 VIELHYLTPG
-996 LIPGA
+996 LVPGT
-1001 VVSIASVTL
+1001 VVGIASVTL
-1010 FAVWRIAVRRRSML
+1010 FAIWRIAARRRSML

>member
-1 MYLSGNDAPAQ
+1 MYISGNDAPAQ
-12 PHQRPAARTRA
+12 PHQRPTARTRA
-23 NRLAL
+23 SRFAR

-38 VPFCV
+38 IPFCV
-43 LLAAFAMRGIWPFGD
+43 LLAAFAMRGIYPFGD

-85 NLLYSNAAGLGGGMF
+85 NLLCSNAAGLGGGMF

-110 FNLIAFFFTPET
+110 FDLIAFFFAPET
-122 VPQLFSVLYLLKI
+122 VPQLFSVLYLVKI

-162 IAAASAPAGRQALLV
+162 TAAASAPAGRQALLV

-209 LGTYRLVQR
+209 LGAYRLVQR

-253 LARDRSLRGRRL
+253 LAR
-265 RRCWRFAATM
+265 
-275 ALAVGA
+275 
-281 GMVVLIPT
+281 
-289 ALSLLGGKGTHAGL
+289 
-303 ASLACNTGLARN
+303 N

-343 ALALVGVGMFLANGA
+343 ALVLVGVGMFLANGA
-358 VGRRERI
+358 IGRRERI

-411 AAEGLSALSQLDA
+411 AAEGLLALSRLDA
-424 RPRRR
+424 RQRRG
-429 CALVGGGATLVS
+429 CALLGGGAALVS

-455 LPQAPELV
+455 LPQASELV

-472 FTLLVAGIAGTRG
+472 FTLLVAGG
-485 AGAAAD
+485 AGMRGIAAGPD
-491 GKGSQ
+491 GKGASDTE
-496 HAEANETA
+496 AEQI
-504 GLDHART
+504 G
-511 GETGQAE
+511 GETGSANPE
-518 PMADAEHA
+518 ARATH
-526 GSDAERGT
+526 GK
-534 ASPCPA
+534 ASPSPA
-540 RTGLPLHG
+540 RTDSLPHG
-548 PQPILRAALCVALA
+548 PQPILRAALCVALV
-562 CVFVGEQVF
+562 CVFIGEQVF

-592 ELEAFYNQLEG
+592 ELESFYGQLDG
-603 ATAGNEPVSSSEGDS
+603 ATTGNEAVSDSKGDS
-618 GSDEGK
+618 DSDESK
-624 MSGVSGVSSAV
+624 VNDVSGVGSAT
-635 AGDADR
+635 ADDADG
-641 VSAFTRVGNAAPYWG
+641 VSAFARVGNAAPYWG

-757 GSAHVDWQEGRPL
+757 GSAHVDWQKGRPL

-783 NASALSA
+783 DVSALSA

-815 YLYTPTTFVNDL
+815 YLYTPTAFVNDL

-834 CELWADGSLVQT
+834 CELRVDGSLVQT

-857 LGWGRAGQSTQ
+857 LGWGRAGQSMQ
-868 VTIKPLAEQPYELR
+868 VSIKPLAEQPYELR
-882 FEDGTVTD
+882 FEDGTVTN
-890 AQSAFWNVPAAELVQ
+890 AQSAFWDVPAAELVQ
-905 AGTVD
+905 AGSVD
-910 LQTLQDQLSR
+910 LQILEDQLSR
-920 IDSAGFELTAYENGR
+920 IDSTGFALTAYENGR
-935 IAATFNAAQ
+935 ITATFNAAQ

-954 EDGWTATVNGQPVEV
+954 EDGWTATVNGKPVKV

-974 GLMGIPVQAGDN
+974 GLMGIPVQTGDN
-986 VVELHHLTPG
+986 VIELRYLTPG
-996 LIPGA
+996 LVPGA
-1001 VVSIASVTL
+1001 VVGIASVTL
-1010 FAVWRIAVRRRSML
+1010 FAVWRIAARRRSML
-1024 RDGE
+1024 RHGE

>member
-1 MYLSGNDAPAQ
+1 MYISGNDAPEQ
-12 PHQRPAARTRA
+12 PHQRLTARTRA
-23 NRLAL
+23 SRFAR

-38 VPFCV
+38 IPFCV
-43 LLAAFAMRGIWPFGD
+43 LLAAFAMRGIYPFGD

-122 VPQLFSVLYLLKI
+122 VPQLFSVLYLVKI
-135 PACAVCCLVLLRG
+135 PACAVGCLVLLRG

-162 IAAASAPAGRQALLV
+162 TAAASAPAGRQALLV
-177 LLACAYAL
+177 LFACAYAL

-209 LGTYRLVQR
+209 LGAYRLVQR

-224 FAACAC
+224 FATCAC

-265 RRCWRFAATM
+265 RRCWLFAATM
-275 ALAVGA
+275 VLAVGA

-343 ALALVGVGMFLANGA
+343 ALVLVGVGMFLANGA
-358 VGRRERI
+358 IGRRERI

-371 LVMATSLVFT
+371 LVMATSLVLT

-396 TNRNGFAILLVMTVL
+396 TNRNGFAILLVMTML
-411 AAEGLSALSQLDA
+411 AAEGLLALSRLDA
-424 RPRRR
+424 RQRRG
-429 CALVGGGATLVS
+429 CALLGGGAALVS

-455 LPQAPELV
+455 LPQAPELM

-472 FTLLVAGIAGTRG
+472 FTLLVAGG
-485 AGAAAD
+485 AGMRGIAAGPD
-491 GKGSQ
+491 GKSASDTEAEQIGGKTGS
-496 HAEANETA
+496 ANLEVRATH
-504 GLDHART
+504 GKV
-511 GETGQAE
+511 
-518 PMADAEHA
+518 
-526 GSDAERGT
+526 
-534 ASPCPA
+534 SPSPA
-540 RTGLPLHG
+540 RTDSLPHD
-548 PQPILRAALCVALA
+548 PQPILRTALCVALV
-562 CVFVGEQVF
+562 CVFIGEQVF

-592 ELEAFYNQLEG
+592 ELESFYSQLEG
-603 ATAGNEPVSSSEGDS
+603 ATAGSEAVSDSKGDS
-618 GSDEGK
+618 DSDESK
-624 MSGVSGVSSAV
+624 VNDVSGVGSA
-635 AGDADR
+635 AADDADG
-641 VSAFTRVGNAAPYWG
+641 VSAFARVGNAAPYWG

-717 VTDIVDDQPPAAT
+717 VTDIVDDQPPAAA
-730 EPEGAV
+730 EPEEAV

-776 LADAAGN
+776 LADAADN
-783 NASALSA
+783 DASALSA

-797 GDQDART
+797 GGQDART
-804 FTLTPS
+804 YTLTPS

-815 YLYTPTTFVNDL
+815 YLYTPTAFVNDL
-827 YYEGGVV
+827 YYEGGIV
-834 CELWADGSLVQT
+834 CELRVDGSLVQT

-857 LGWGRAGQSTQ
+857 LGWGRAGQSMQ
-868 VTIKPLAEQPYELR
+868 VAIKPLAEQPYELR
-882 FEDGTVTD
+882 FEDGTVTN
-890 AQSAFWNVPAAELVQ
+890 AQSAFWDVPANELMQ

-910 LQTLQDQLSR
+910 LQILENQLSR
-920 IDSAGFELTAYENGR
+920 IDSAGFALTAYENGR
-935 IAATFNAAQ
+935 ITATFNAAQ

-954 EDGWTATVNGQPVEV
+954 EDGWTATVNGKPVEV

-974 GLMGIPVQAGDN
+974 GLMGIPAQTGDN
-986 VVELHHLTPG
+986 VVELRYLTPG

-1001 VVSIASVTL
+1001 VVGIASVTL
-1010 FAVWRIAVRRRSML
+1010 FAVWRIAARRRSMSH
-1024 RDGE
+1024 DGE

>member
-1 MYLSGNDAPAQ
+1 MYISGNDAPAQ

-23 NRLAL
+23 GRFARA
-28 TAAPYLAAFA
+28 AAPYLAAFA
-38 VPFCV
+38 IPFCV
-43 LLAAFAMRGIWPFGD
+43 LLAAFAIRGIYPFGD

-122 VPQLFSVLYLLKI
+122 VPQLFSILYLVKI
-135 PACAVCCLVLLRG
+135 PACAVSCLVLLRG
-148 RLLAADAESWREAR
+148 KLLAADAETWHEAR
-162 IAAASAPAGRQALLV
+162 TAAASAPAGRQALVV

-230 AIVFNWYTGYMV
+230 AIAFNWYTGYMV

-253 LARDRSLRGRRL
+253 LARNRGLRGRRL
-265 RRCWRFAATM
+265 RCCWRFAATM

-281 GMVVLIPT
+281 GMVVLVPT

-343 ALALVGVGMFLANGA
+343 ALVLVGVGVFLANGA
-358 VGRRERI
+358 VGRHGRI
-365 AGAAFA
+365 AGAVFA
-371 LVMATSLVFT
+371 LVMATSLVLT

-411 AAEGLSALSQLDA
+411 AAEGLLALSQLDTK
-424 RPRRR
+424 PQRR
-429 CALVGGGATLVS
+429 CALLGGSAALVS
-441 VAGSAAWLYMAKGS
+441 VAGSAAWLYMAKGG

-472 FTLLVAGIAGTRG
+472 FTLLVA
-485 AGAAAD
+485 AAAGPRSVATTAD
-491 GKGSQ
+491 G
-496 HAEANETA
+496 E
-504 GLDHART
+504 
-511 GETGQAE
+511 
-518 PMADAEHA
+518 DAQHA
-526 GSDAERGT
+526 GSKTEQADHAAGADRAGADAMRDT
-534 ASPCPA
+534 AFPSA
-540 RTGLPLHG
+540 NRTGCPLRG
-548 PQPILRAALCVALA
+548 AWPALRTALCVALI

-592 ELEAFYNQLEG
+592 ELEGFYSQLDG
-603 ATAGNEPVSSSEGDS
+603 ATAG
-618 GSDEGK
+618 
-624 MSGVSGVSSAV
+624 SADG
-635 AGDADR
+635 A
-641 VSAFTRVGNAAPYWG
+641 SAFTRVGNAAPYWG

-730 EPEGAV
+730 EPEKAV
-736 LRGTWRA
+736 LRATWRA
-743 YRNELALPLGWGTT
+743 YRNDLALPLGWGTT
-757 GSAHVDWQEGRPL
+757 GSTHVDWQEGRPL

-776 LADAAGN
+776 LADAASN
-783 NASALSA
+783 DVSALSA

-804 FTLTPS
+804 FTLTPL

-815 YLYTPTTFVNDL
+815 YLYTPTAFVNDL

-834 CELWADGSLVQT
+834 CEVWADGSFVQT

-857 LGWGRAGQSTQ
+857 LGWGRAEQSMQ
-868 VTIKPLAEQPYELR
+868 VAIKPLAEQPYELR
-882 FEDGTVTD
+882 FEDGTVAN
-890 AQSAFWNVPAAELVQ
+890 AQSAFWDVPAAELVQ
-905 AGTVD
+905 AGAVD
-910 LQTLQDQLSR
+910 LQILEDQLSR
-920 IDSAGFELTAYENGR
+920 IDSAGFALTAYENGR

-954 EDGWTATVNGQPVEV
+954 EDGWTATVNGQPIEL

-974 GLMGIPVQAGDN
+974 GLMGIPVQTGDN
-986 VVELHHLTPG
+986 VIELRYFTPG
-996 LIPGA
+996 LVPGA
-1001 VVSIASVTL
+1001 VVGIASVTL
-1010 FAVWRIAVRRRSML
+1010 FAIWRIAAHRRSML
-1024 RDGE
+1024 QDGE

>member
-1 MYLSGNDAPAQ
+1 MYISGNDASAQ

-23 NRLAL
+23 SRFAR

-38 VPFCV
+38 IPFCV
-43 LLAAFAMRGIWPFGD
+43 LLTAFAMRGIYPFGD

-74 GWLIQVLHGQG
+74 GWLVQVLHGQG

-122 VPQLFSVLYLLKI
+122 VPQLFSVLYLVKI

-148 RLLAADAESWREAR
+148 RLLAADAASWREAR
-162 IAAASAPAGRQALLV
+162 AAAANAPAGRQALLV

-185 TSYVLGYASN
+185 TAYVLGYASN

-224 FAACAC
+224 FAACAF

-253 LARDRSLRGRRL
+253 LARDRSLRGHRL

-289 ALSLLGGKGTHAGL
+289 ALALLGGKGTHAGL

-343 ALALVGVGMFLANGA
+343 ALVLVGVGMFLANGA

-396 TNRNGFAILLVMTVL
+396 TNRNGFAILLVMTAL
-411 AAEGLSALSQLDA
+411 AAEGLLALSRLDA

-429 CALVGGGATLVS
+429 CALVGGGAALVS

-472 FTLLVAGIAGTRG
+472 FALLVAGAAGTRG
-485 AGAAAD
+485 VATRPA
-491 GKGSQ
+491 
-496 HAEANETA
+496 
-504 GLDHART
+504 LRT
-511 GETGQAE
+511 
-518 PMADAEHA
+518 
-526 GSDAERGT
+526 
-534 ASPCPA
+534 
-540 RTGLPLHG
+540 
-548 PQPILRAALCVALA
+548 ALCVALV
-562 CVFVGEQVF
+562 CVFACEQVL

-592 ELEAFYNQLEG
+592 ELEAFYSQLDG
-603 ATAGNEPVSSSEGDS
+603 ATADNAD
-618 GSDEGK
+618 GSF
-624 MSGVSGVSSAV
+624 
-635 AGDADR
+635 
-641 VSAFTRVGNAAPYWG
+641 AFARVGNAAPYWG

-776 LADAAGN
+776 LANAADN
-783 NASALSA
+783 DVSALSA

-797 GDQDART
+797 GGQDART

-815 YLYTPTTFVNDL
+815 YLYTPTAFVHDL

-834 CELWADGSLVQT
+834 CELRVDGSLVQT

-882 FEDGTVTD
+882 FEDGTVTN
-890 AQSAFWNVPAAELVQ
+890 AQSAFWDVPAVELVQ

-920 IDSAGFELTAYENGR
+920 IDSAGFALTAYENGR

-954 EDGWTATVNGQPVEV
+954 EDGWTATVNGKPVEV

-974 GLMGIPVQAGDN
+974 GLMGIPVQTGDN
-986 VVELHHLTPG
+986 VVELRYLTPG
-996 LIPGA
+996 LIPGM
-1001 VVSIASVTL
+1001 VVGIASVTL
-1010 FAVWRIAVRRRSML
+1010 FAVWRIAARRRSML

>member
-1 MYLSGNDAPAQ
+1 MYISGNDASAQ

-23 NRLAL
+23 SRFAR

-38 VPFCV
+38 IPFCV
-43 LLAAFAMRGIWPFGD
+43 LLTAFAMRGIYPFGD

-110 FNLIAFFFTPET
+110 FNLIALFFTPET
-122 VPQLFSVLYLLKI
+122 VPQLFSVLYLVKI

-162 IAAASAPAGRQALLV
+162 TTAANAPAGRQVLLV

-209 LGTYRLVQR
+209 LGAYRLVQR

-253 LARDRSLRGRRL
+253 LARNRSLRGRRL

-289 ALSLLGGKGTHAGL
+289 ALALLGGKGTHAGL

-343 ALALVGVGMFLANGA
+343 ALVLVGVGMFLANGA

-411 AAEGLSALSQLDA
+411 AAEGLLALSRLDA

-429 CALVGGGATLVS
+429 CALLGGGAAFVS
-441 VAGSAAWLYMAKGS
+441 VAGSAAWLYVAKGS

-472 FTLLVAGIAGTRG
+472 FTLLVTGAAGTRG
-485 AGAAAD
+485 AVAGPD
-491 GKGSQ
+491 GKGASGAG
-496 HAEANETA
+496 AEQV
-504 GLDHART
+504 GGKT
-511 GETGQAE
+511 GN
-518 PMADAEHA
+518 
-526 GSDAERGT
+526 
-534 ASPCPA
+534 ASPEARATRGKASPSPA
-540 RTGLPLHG
+540 RTDSLLHG

-571 SAQAQLSRCRYTVSG
+571 STQAQLSRCRYTVSG

-592 ELEAFYNQLEG
+592 ELETFYSQLEG
-603 ATAGNEPVSSSEGDS
+603 ATAGDGSISGSEGGS

-624 MSGVSGVSSAV
+624 AGDVSGVSSA
-635 AGDADR
+635 ATGDADGIP
-641 VSAFTRVGNAAPYWG
+641 AFTRVGNAAPYWG

-783 NASALSA
+783 DASALSA

-804 FTLTPS
+804 FALTPS

-815 YLYTPTTFVNDL
+815 YLYTPTAFVNDL

-834 CELWADGSLVQT
+834 CELRVDGSLVQT

-882 FEDGTVTD
+882 FEDGTATN
-890 AQSAFWNVPAAELVQ
+890 AQSAFWDVPAAELVQ
-905 AGTVD
+905 AGTVN

-920 IDSAGFELTAYENGR
+920 IDSAGFALTTYENGR
-935 IAATFNAAQ
+935 IAATLNAAQ

-954 EDGWTATVNGQPVEV
+954 EDGWTATVNGKPVEV

-974 GLMGIPVQAGDN
+974 GLMGIPVQTGDN
-986 VVELHHLTPG
+986 VVELRYLTPG
-996 LIPGA
+996 LIPGT
-1001 VVSIASVTL
+1001 VVGIASVTL
-1010 FAVWRIAVRRRSML
+1010 FAVWRIAARRRSML

>member
-1 MYLSGNDAPAQ
+1 MYISGNDAPEQ
-12 PHQRPAARTRA
+12 PHQRLTARTRA
-23 NRLAL
+23 SRFAR

-38 VPFCV
+38 IPFCV
-43 LLAAFAMRGIWPFGD
+43 LLAAFAMRGIYPFGD

-122 VPQLFSVLYLLKI
+122 VPQLFSVLYLVKI
-135 PACAVCCLVLLRG
+135 PACAVGCLVLLRG

-162 IAAASAPAGRQALLV
+162 TAAASAPAGRQALLV
-177 LLACAYAL
+177 LFACAYAL

-209 LGTYRLVQR
+209 LGAYRLVQR
-218 RACGGL
+218 RTCGGL
-224 FAACAC
+224 FATCAC

-253 LARDRSLRGRRL
+253 LARGRSLRGRRL
-265 RRCWRFAATM
+265 RRCWLFAATM
-275 ALAVGA
+275 VLAVGA

-343 ALALVGVGMFLANGA
+343 ALVLVGVGMFLANGA
-358 VGRRERI
+358 IGHRERI

-371 LVMATSLVFT
+371 LVMATSLVLT

-396 TNRNGFAILLVMTVL
+396 TNRNGFAILLVMTML
-411 AAEGLSALSQLDA
+411 AAEGLLALSRLDA
-424 RPRRR
+424 RQRRG
-429 CALVGGGATLVS
+429 CALLGGGAALVS

-455 LPQAPELV
+455 LPQAPELM

-472 FTLLVAGIAGTRG
+472 FTLLVAGG
-485 AGAAAD
+485 AGMRGIAAGPD
-491 GKGSQ
+491 GKSASDTEAEQIGGKTGS
-496 HAEANETA
+496 ANLEARATH
-504 GLDHART
+504 GKV
-511 GETGQAE
+511 
-518 PMADAEHA
+518 
-526 GSDAERGT
+526 
-534 ASPCPA
+534 SPSPA
-540 RTGLPLHG
+540 RTDSLPHG
-548 PQPILRAALCVALA
+548 PQPILRTALCVALV
-562 CVFVGEQVF
+562 CVFIGEQVF

-592 ELEAFYNQLEG
+592 ELESFYSQLEG
-603 ATAGNEPVSSSEGDS
+603 ATAGSEAVSDSKGDS
-618 GSDEGK
+618 DSDESK
-624 MSGVSGVSSAV
+624 VNDVSGVGSA
-635 AGDADR
+635 AADDADG
-641 VSAFTRVGNAAPYWG
+641 VSAFARVGNAAPYWG

-717 VTDIVDDQPPAAT
+717 VTDIVDDQPPAAA
-730 EPEGAV
+730 EPEEAV
-736 LRGTWRA
+736 LHGTWRA

-776 LADAAGN
+776 LADAADN
-783 NASALSA
+783 DASALSA
-790 VDVQECD
+790 VDAQECD

-804 FTLTPS
+804 YTLTPS

-815 YLYTPTTFVNDL
+815 YLYTPTAFVNDL
-827 YYEGGVV
+827 YYEGGIV
-834 CELWADGSLVQT
+834 CELRVDGSLVQT

-857 LGWGRAGQSTQ
+857 LGWGRAGQSMQ
-868 VTIKPLAEQPYELR
+868 VAIKPLAEQPYELR
-882 FEDGTVTD
+882 FEDGTVTN
-890 AQSAFWNVPAAELVQ
+890 AQSAFWDVPANELMQ

-910 LQTLQDQLSR
+910 LQILENQLSR
-920 IDSAGFELTAYENGR
+920 IDSAGFALTAYENGR
-935 IAATFNAAQ
+935 ITATFNAAQ

-954 EDGWTATVNGQPVEV
+954 EDGWTATVNGKPVEV

-974 GLMGIPVQAGDN
+974 GLMGIPVQTGDN
-986 VVELHHLTPG
+986 VVELRYLTPG
-996 LIPGA
+996 LVPGA
-1001 VVSIASVTL
+1001 VVGIASVTL
-1010 FAVWRIAVRRRSML
+1010 FAVWRIAARRRSML
-1024 RDGE
+1024 QDGE

>member
-1 MYLSGNDAPAQ
+1 MYISGNDASAQ

-23 NRLAL
+23 SRFAR

-38 VPFCV
+38 IPLCV
-43 LLAAFAMRGIWPFGD
+43 LLAAFAMRGIYPFGD

-74 GWLIQVLHGQG
+74 GWLIQVLHGQD

-122 VPQLFSVLYLLKI
+122 VPQLFSVLYLAKI
-135 PACAVCCLVLLRG
+135 PACAVSCLVLLRG
-148 RLLAADAESWREAR
+148 RLLAADAETWREAR
-162 IAAASAPAGRQALLV
+162 TAAASAPASRQTLLV

-209 LGTYRLVQR
+209 LGAYRLVQR
-218 RACGGL
+218 RTCGGL

-265 RRCWRFAATM
+265 RCCWRFAATM
-275 ALAVGA
+275 VLAVGA

-289 ALSLLGGKGTHAGL
+289 ALALLGGKGTHAGL

-343 ALALVGVGMFLANGA
+343 ALVLVGVGMFLANGA
-358 VGRRERI
+358 IGRRERI

-396 TNRNGFAILLVMTVL
+396 TNRNGLAILLVMTVL
-411 AAEGLSALSQLDA
+411 AAEGLLALSRLDA
-424 RPRRR
+424 QQRRG
-429 CALVGGGATLVS
+429 CALLGGGAAFVS

-455 LPQAPELV
+455 LPQTPKLV
-463 ALECGLLAA
+463 ALECVLLAA
-472 FTLLVAGIAGTRG
+472 FTLLVAGAAGTRSVITG
-485 AGAAAD
+485 PD
-491 GKGSQ
+491 GKGTQRVGSK
-496 HAEANETA
+496 AEQA
-504 GLDHART
+504 DRT
-511 GETGQAE
+511 
-518 PMADAEHA
+518 ADAERADADAVRDAAFPSANRA
-526 GSDAERGT
+526 G
-534 ASPCPA
+534 CPPHGA
-540 RTGLPLHG
+540 R
-548 PQPILRAALCVALA
+548 PILRTALCIALV

-592 ELEAFYNQLEG
+592 GLEGFYSQLDG
-603 ATAGNEPVSSSEGDS
+603 ATAGSEAVSDASATET
-618 GSDEGK
+618 K
-624 MSGVSGVSSAV
+624 TAV
-635 AGDADR
+635 ASNAGGAAAGNANNA
-641 VSAFTRVGNAAPYWG
+641 SAFTRVGNAAPYWG

-736 LRGTWRA
+736 LRDTWRA

-783 NASALSA
+783 DASALSA

-804 FTLTPS
+804 LTLTPS

-815 YLYTPTTFVNDL
+815 YLYTPTAFVNDL

-834 CELWADGSLVQT
+834 CELQVDGSLVQT

-857 LGWGRAGQSTQ
+857 LGWGRAGQSMQ
-868 VTIKPLAEQPYELR
+868 VAIKPLAEQPYELR
-882 FEDGTVTD
+882 FEDGTVAN
-890 AQSAFWNVPAAELVQ
+890 AQSAFWDVPANELVQ

-910 LQTLQDQLSR
+910 LQILEDQLSC
-920 IDSAGFELTAYENGR
+920 IDSAGFALTAYENGR
-935 IAATFNAAQ
+935 IAATFAATQ

-954 EDGWTATVNGQPVEV
+954 EDGWTATVNGEPVEV

-974 GLMGIPVQAGDN
+974 GLVGIPVQTGDN
-986 VVELHHLTPG
+986 VVELRYLTPG
-996 LIPGA
+996 LVPGA
-1001 VVSIASVTL
+1001 VVGIASVTL
-1010 FAVWRIAVRRRSML
+1010 FAVWRIAARRRSML
-1024 RDGE
+1024 QDGE

>member
-1 MYLSGNDAPAQ
+1 MYISGNDAPAQ

-23 NRLAL
+23 SRIAR
-28 TAAPYLAAFA
+28 AAVPYLAAFTI
-38 VPFCV
+38 PFCV
-43 LLAAFAMRGIWPFGD
+43 LLAAFAMRGIYPFGD

-122 VPQLFSVLYLLKI
+122 VPQLFSVLYLVKI
-135 PACAVCCLVLLRG
+135 PAGAVCCLVLLRG

-162 IAAASAPAGRQALLV
+162 TTAASAPAGRQVLLV

-209 LGTYRLVQR
+209 LGAYRLVQR
-218 RACGGL
+218 RACAGL

-242 CLLCVLWFFYE
+242 CLLSVLWFFYE
-253 LARDRSLRGRRL
+253 LARDRSLRGCRL
-265 RRCWRFAATM
+265 RRCWRFAVTM

-281 GMVVLIPT
+281 GMVVLTPT

-343 ALALVGVGMFLANGA
+343 ALVLVGVGAFLANGA
-358 VGRRERI
+358 IGRRERI

-371 LVMATSLVFT
+371 LVMATSLVLT

-411 AAEGLSALSQLDA
+411 AAEGLLALSRLDA
-424 RPRRR
+424 KPRRR
-429 CALVGGGATLVS
+429 CALMGGGAALVS
-441 VAGSAAWLYMAKGS
+441 VAGSAAWLYMAKGN

-472 FTLLVAGIAGTRG
+472 FTLMVAGATGMHGVAATADDKG
-485 AGAAAD
+485 A
-491 GKGSQ
+491 Q
-496 HAEANETA
+496 
-504 GLDHART
+504 
-511 GETGQAE
+511 
-518 PMADAEHA
+518 HA
-526 GSDAERGT
+526 GSKTEQADPAAGDDRAGADAMRDT
-534 ASPCPA
+534 AFPNA
-540 RTGLPLHG
+540 NRTGCP
-548 PQPILRAALCVALA
+548 PREARPALRAALCVALV

-571 SAQAQLSRCRYTVSG
+571 SAQAQLSRCRYTASG

-592 ELEAFYNQLEG
+592 ELESFYSQLDG
-603 ATAGNEPVSSSEGDS
+603 AATESKAVSDSEGDS
-618 GSDEGK
+618 SSDGGEASNAADANG
-624 MSGVSGVSSAV
+624 AA
-635 AGDADR
+635 AGDADGASA
-641 VSAFTRVGNAAPYWG
+641 SAFTRVGNAAPYWG
-656 GSKANGPDNMALV
+656 GSKVNGPDNMALV

-730 EPEGAV
+730 EPEGTT
-736 LRGTWRA
+736 LRGTWRV

-757 GSAHVDWQEGRPL
+757 GSTHVDWQEGRPL

-776 LADAAGN
+776 LANAAGN
-783 NASALSA
+783 DVSALSA

-815 YLYTPTTFVNDL
+815 YLYTPTAFVNDL

-834 CELWADGSLVQT
+834 CEVRADGSLVQT
-846 IGGRGSCNQVY
+846 IGGRGSCNQVF
-857 LGWGRAGQSTQ
+857 LGWGRAGQSMQ

-882 FEDGTVTD
+882 FEDGTVAN
-890 AQSAFWNVPAAELVQ
+890 AQSAFWDVPAAELVQ
-905 AGTVD
+905 AGTVN

-944 DETLVISQPY
+944 EETLVISQPY
-954 EDGWTATVNGQPVEV
+954 EDGWTATVNGQPVEL

-974 GLMGIPVQAGDN
+974 GLMGIPVQTGNN
-986 VVELHHLTPG
+986 VVELHYLTPG
-996 LIPGA
+996 LVPGA
-1001 VVSIASVTL
+1001 VVGIASVTL
-1010 FAVWRIAVRRRSML
+1010 FAVWRIAARRRSIL
-1024 RDGE
+1024 HDGE

>member
-1 MYLSGNDAPAQ
+1 MYISGNDAPAQ
-12 PHQRPAARTRA
+12 PHQRPTARTRA
-23 NRLAL
+23 SRFAR

-38 VPFCV
+38 IPFCV
-43 LLAAFAMRGIWPFGD
+43 LLAAFAMRGIYPFGD

-122 VPQLFSVLYLLKI
+122 VPQLFSVLYLVKI
-135 PACAVCCLVLLRG
+135 PACAVGCLVLLRG

-162 IAAASAPAGRQALLV
+162 TAAASAPAGRQALLV
-177 LLACAYAL
+177 LFACAYAL

-209 LGTYRLVQR
+209 LGAYRLVQR

-224 FAACAC
+224 FATCAC

-253 LARDRSLRGRRL
+253 LARGRSLRGRRL
-265 RRCWRFAATM
+265 RRCWLFAATM
-275 ALAVGA
+275 VLAVGA

-343 ALALVGVGMFLANGA
+343 ALVLVGVGMFLANGA
-358 VGRRERI
+358 IGRRERI

-371 LVMATSLVFT
+371 LVMATSLVLT

-396 TNRNGFAILLVMTVL
+396 TNRNGFAILLVMTML
-411 AAEGLSALSQLDA
+411 AAEGLLALSRLDA
-424 RPRRR
+424 RQRRG
-429 CALVGGGATLVS
+429 CALLGGGAALVS

-455 LPQAPELV
+455 LPQAPELM

-472 FTLLVAGIAGTRG
+472 FTLLVAGG
-485 AGAAAD
+485 AGMRGIAAGPD
-491 GKGSQ
+491 GKSASDTEAEQIGGKTGS
-496 HAEANETA
+496 ANLEARATH
-504 GLDHART
+504 GKV
-511 GETGQAE
+511 
-518 PMADAEHA
+518 
-526 GSDAERGT
+526 
-534 ASPCPA
+534 SPSPA
-540 RTGLPLHG
+540 RTDSLPHG
-548 PQPILRAALCVALA
+548 PQPILRTALCVALV
-562 CVFVGEQVF
+562 CVFIGEQVF

-592 ELEAFYNQLEG
+592 ELESFYSQLEG
-603 ATAGNEPVSSSEGDS
+603 ATAGSEAVSDSKGDS
-618 GSDEGK
+618 DSDESK
-624 MSGVSGVSSAV
+624 VNDVSGVGSA
-635 AGDADR
+635 AADDADG
-641 VSAFTRVGNAAPYWG
+641 VSAFARVGNAAPYWG

-717 VTDIVDDQPPAAT
+717 VTDIVDDQPPAAA
-730 EPEGAV
+730 EPEEAV
-736 LRGTWRA
+736 LHGTWRA

-776 LADAAGN
+776 LADAADN
-783 NASALSA
+783 DASALSA

-804 FTLTPS
+804 YTLTPS

-815 YLYTPTTFVNDL
+815 YLYTPTAFVNDL
-827 YYEGGVV
+827 YYEGGIV
-834 CELWADGSLVQT
+834 CELRVDGSLVQT

-857 LGWGRAGQSTQ
+857 LGWGRAGQSMQ
-868 VTIKPLAEQPYELR
+868 VAIKPLAEQPYELR
-882 FEDGTVTD
+882 FEDGTVTN
-890 AQSAFWNVPAAELVQ
+890 AQFAFWDVPANELMQ

-910 LQTLQDQLSR
+910 LQILENQLSR
-920 IDSAGFELTAYENGR
+920 IDSAGFALTAYENGR
-935 IAATFNAAQ
+935 ITATFNAAQ

-954 EDGWTATVNGQPVEV
+954 EDGWTATVNGKPVEV

-974 GLMGIPVQAGDN
+974 GLMGIPVQTGDN
-986 VVELHHLTPG
+986 VVELRYLTPG
-996 LIPGA
+996 LVPGA
-1001 VVSIASVTL
+1001 VVGIASVTL
-1010 FAVWRIAVRRRSML
+1010 FAVWRIAARRRSML
-1024 RDGE
+1024 QDGE

>member
-1 MYLSGNDAPAQ
+1 MYISGNDAPEQ
-12 PHQRPAARTRA
+12 PHQRLTARTRA
-23 NRLAL
+23 SRFAR

-38 VPFCV
+38 IPFCV
-43 LLAAFAMRGIWPFGD
+43 LLAAFAMRGIYPFGD

-122 VPQLFSVLYLLKI
+122 VPQLFSVLYLVKI
-135 PACAVCCLVLLRG
+135 PACAVGCLVLLRG

-162 IAAASAPAGRQALLV
+162 TAAASAPAGRQALLV
-177 LLACAYAL
+177 LFACAYAL

-209 LGTYRLVQR
+209 LGAYRLVQR

-224 FAACAC
+224 FATCAC

-253 LARDRSLRGRRL
+253 LARGRSLRGRRL
-265 RRCWRFAATM
+265 RRCWLFAATM

-343 ALALVGVGMFLANGA
+343 ALVLVGVGMFLANGA
-358 VGRRERI
+358 IGRRERI

-371 LVMATSLVFT
+371 LVMATSLVLT

-396 TNRNGFAILLVMTVL
+396 TNRNGFAILLVMTML
-411 AAEGLSALSQLDA
+411 AAEGLLALSRLDA
-424 RPRRR
+424 RQRRG
-429 CALVGGGATLVS
+429 CALLGGGAALVS

-455 LPQAPELV
+455 LPQAPELM

-472 FTLLVAGIAGTRG
+472 FTLLVAGG
-485 AGAAAD
+485 AGMRGIAAGPD
-491 GKGSQ
+491 GKSASDTEAEQIGGKTGS
-496 HAEANETA
+496 ANLEARATH
-504 GLDHART
+504 GKV
-511 GETGQAE
+511 
-518 PMADAEHA
+518 
-526 GSDAERGT
+526 
-534 ASPCPA
+534 SPSPA
-540 RTGLPLHG
+540 RTDSLPHG
-548 PQPILRAALCVALA
+548 PQPILRTALCVALV
-562 CVFVGEQVF
+562 CVFIGEQVF

-592 ELEAFYNQLEG
+592 ELESFYSQLEG
-603 ATAGNEPVSSSEGDS
+603 ATAGSEAVSDSKGDS
-618 GSDEGK
+618 DSDESK
-624 MSGVSGVSSAV
+624 VNDVSGVGSA
-635 AGDADR
+635 AADDADG
-641 VSAFTRVGNAAPYWG
+641 VSAFARVGNAAPYWG

-717 VTDIVDDQPPAAT
+717 VTDIVDDQPPAAA
-730 EPEGAV
+730 EPEEAV

-776 LADAAGN
+776 LADAADN
-783 NASALSA
+783 DASALSA

-804 FTLTPS
+804 YTLTPS

-815 YLYTPTTFVNDL
+815 YLYTPTAFVNDL
-827 YYEGGVV
+827 YYEGGIV
-834 CELWADGSLVQT
+834 CELRVDGSLVQT

-857 LGWGRAGQSTQ
+857 LGWGRAGQSMQ
-868 VTIKPLAEQPYELR
+868 VAIKPLAEQPYELR
-882 FEDGTVTD
+882 FEDGTVTN
-890 AQSAFWNVPAAELVQ
+890 AQSAFWDVPANELMQ

-910 LQTLQDQLSR
+910 LQILENQLSR
-920 IDSAGFELTAYENGR
+920 IDSAGFALTAYENGR
-935 IAATFNAAQ
+935 ITATFNAAQ

-954 EDGWTATVNGQPVEV
+954 EDGWTATVNGKPVEV

-974 GLMGIPVQAGDN
+974 GLMGIPVQTGDN
-986 VVELHHLTPG
+986 VVELRYLTPG
-996 LIPGA
+996 LVPGA
-1001 VVSIASVTL
+1001 VVGIASVTL
-1010 FAVWRIAVRRRSML
+1010 FAVWRIAARRRSML
-1024 RDGE
+1024 QDGE

>member
-1 MYLSGNDAPAQ
+1 MYISGNDASAQ

-23 NRLAL
+23 SRFAR

-38 VPFCV
+38 IPFCV
-43 LLAAFAMRGIWPFGD
+43 LLAAFAMRGIYPFGD

-110 FNLIAFFFTPET
+110 FNLIALFFTPET
-122 VPQLFSVLYLLKI
+122 VPQLFSVLYLVKI

-162 IAAASAPAGRQALLV
+162 TTAANAPAGRQALLV

-209 LGTYRLVQR
+209 LGAYRLVQR

-253 LARDRSLRGRRL
+253 LARNRSLRGRRL
-265 RRCWRFAATM
+265 RRCWRFTATM

-289 ALSLLGGKGTHAGL
+289 ALALLGGKGTHAGL

-343 ALALVGVGMFLANGA
+343 ALVLVGVGMFLANGA

-396 TNRNGFAILLVMTVL
+396 TNRNGFAILLVMTAL
-411 AAEGLSALSQLDA
+411 AAEGLLALSRLDA

-429 CALVGGGATLVS
+429 CALVGGGAALVS

-472 FTLLVAGIAGTRG
+472 FALLVAGAAGTRG
-485 AGAAAD
+485 VATRPA
-491 GKGSQ
+491 
-496 HAEANETA
+496 
-504 GLDHART
+504 LRT
-511 GETGQAE
+511 
-518 PMADAEHA
+518 
-526 GSDAERGT
+526 
-534 ASPCPA
+534 
-540 RTGLPLHG
+540 
-548 PQPILRAALCVALA
+548 ALCVALV
-562 CVFVGEQVF
+562 CVFACEQVL

-592 ELEAFYNQLEG
+592 ELEAFYSQLDG
-603 ATAGNEPVSSSEGDS
+603 ATADNAD
-618 GSDEGK
+618 GSF
-624 MSGVSGVSSAV
+624 
-635 AGDADR
+635 
-641 VSAFTRVGNAAPYWG
+641 AFARVGNAAPYWG

-743 YRNELALPLGWGTT
+743 YRNELALPLGWGAT
-757 GSAHVDWQEGRPL
+757 GSANVDWQEGRPL

-783 NASALSA
+783 DASALSA

-810 ADGPV
+810 TDGPV
-815 YLYTPTTFVNDL
+815 YLYTPTAFVNDL

-834 CELWADGSLVQT
+834 CEVWADGSLVQT

-857 LGWGRAGQSTQ
+857 LGWGRAGQSMQ
-868 VTIKPLAEQPYELR
+868 VAIKPLAEQPYELR
-882 FEDGTVTD
+882 FEDGTVTN
-890 AQSAFWNVPAAELVQ
+890 AQSAFWDVPAAELAQ

-920 IDSAGFELTAYENGR
+920 IDSAGFALTAYENGR

-954 EDGWTATVNGQPVEV
+954 EDGWTATVNGKPVEV

-974 GLMGIPVQAGDN
+974 GLMGIPVQTGDN
-986 VVELHHLTPG
+986 VVELRYLTPG
-996 LIPGA
+996 LIPGM
-1001 VVSIASVTL
+1001 VVGIASVTL
-1010 FAVWRIAVRRRSML
+1010 FAVWRIAARRRSML

>member
-1 MYLSGNDAPAQ
+1 MYISGNDAPAQ
-12 PHQRPAARTRA
+12 PHQHPTARTRA
-23 NRLAL
+23 SRFARA
-28 TAAPYLAAFA
+28 AAPYLAAFA
-38 VPFCV
+38 IPFCV
-43 LLAAFAMRGIWPFGD
+43 LLGAFAMRGIYPFGD

-85 NLLYSNAAGLGGGMF
+85 NLLYSNAAGPGGGMF

-122 VPQLFSVLYLLKI
+122 VPQLFSVLYLVKI
-135 PACAVCCLVLLRG
+135 PACAVGCLVLLRG

-162 IAAASAPAGRQALLV
+162 TAAAGAPAGRQALLV

-209 LGTYRLVQR
+209 LGAYRLVQR

-265 RRCWRFAATM
+265 RCCWRFAATM

-329 GITTQANLPALTIS
+329 GISTQANLPALTIS
-343 ALALVGVGMFLANGA
+343 ALVLVGVGMFLANGA
-358 VGRRERI
+358 IRRRERI
-365 AGAAFA
+365 AGAAFT

-411 AAEGLSALSQLDA
+411 AAEGLLALSRLDA
-424 RPRRR
+424 RQRRG
-429 CALVGGGATLVS
+429 CALLGGGAALAS

-463 ALECGLLAA
+463 ALECGLLTA
-472 FTLLVAGIAGTRG
+472 FTLLATGATGTRSVIAGPDDKDASDTEAEQIGGKTGSASPEARATRG
-485 AGAAAD
+485 
-491 GKGSQ
+491 K
-496 HAEANETA
+496 
-504 GLDHART
+504 
-511 GETGQAE
+511 
-518 PMADAEHA
+518 
-526 GSDAERGT
+526 
-534 ASPCPA
+534 ASPSPA
-540 RTGLPLHG
+540 RTDSLPHG
-548 PQPILRAALCVALA
+548 PQPVLRAALCVALV
-562 CVFVGEQVF
+562 CVFIGEQAF

-592 ELEAFYNQLEG
+592 ELESFYSQLEG
-603 ATAGNEPVSSSEGDS
+603 ATAGSEAVSDSKGDS
-618 GSDEGK
+618 D
-624 MSGVSGVSSAV
+624 SGESKVDDVSGTGSAA
-635 AGDADR
+635 AGDADGA
-641 VSAFTRVGNAAPYWG
+641 SAFARVGNTAPYWG

-717 VTDIVDDQPPAAT
+717 VTDIVDDQPPAAA
-730 EPEGAV
+730 EPEEAV

-743 YRNELALPLGWGTT
+743 HRNKLALPLGWGTT

-783 NASALSA
+783 DASALSA
-790 VDVQECD
+790 VDVRECD

-815 YLYTPTTFVNDL
+815 YLYTPTAFVNDL

-834 CELWADGSLVQT
+834 CELWVDGSLVQT

-857 LGWGRAGQSTQ
+857 LGWGRAGQSMQ
-868 VTIKPLAEQPYELR
+868 VSIKPLAEQPYELR
-882 FEDGTVTD
+882 FEDGTVTN
-890 AQSAFWNVPAAELVQ
+890 AQSAFWDVPANELVQ

-910 LQTLQDQLSR
+910 LQILEDQLSR
-920 IDSAGFELTAYENGR
+920 IDSAGFALTAYENGW
-935 IAATFNAAQ
+935 IAAAFNAAQ

-954 EDGWTATVNGQPVEV
+954 EDGWTATVNGKPVEV

-974 GLMGIPVQAGDN
+974 GLMGIPVQTGDN
-986 VVELHHLTPG
+986 VVELRYLTPG

-1001 VVSIASVTL
+1001 VVGIASVTL
-1010 FAVWRIAVRRRSML
+1010 FAVWRIAARRRSMSH
-1024 RDGE
+1024 DGE

>member
-1 MYLSGNDAPAQ
+1 MYISGNDAPEQ
-12 PHQRPAARTRA
+12 PHQRLTARTRA
-23 NRLAL
+23 SRFAR

-38 VPFCV
+38 IPFCV
-43 LLAAFAMRGIWPFGD
+43 LLAAFAMRGIYPFGD

-122 VPQLFSVLYLLKI
+122 VPQLFSVLYLVKI
-135 PACAVCCLVLLRG
+135 PACAVGCLVLLRG

-162 IAAASAPAGRQALLV
+162 TAAASAPAGRQALLV
-177 LLACAYAL
+177 LFACAYAL

-209 LGTYRLVQR
+209 LGAYRLVQR

-224 FAACAC
+224 FATCAC

-253 LARDRSLRGRRL
+253 LARGRSLRGRRL
-265 RRCWRFAATM
+265 RRCWLFAATM
-275 ALAVGA
+275 VLAVGA

-315 PLAVADL
+315 PLAVGDL

-343 ALALVGVGMFLANGA
+343 ALVLVGVGMFLANGA
-358 VGRRERI
+358 IGRRERI

-371 LVMATSLVFT
+371 LVMATSLVLT

-396 TNRNGFAILLVMTVL
+396 TNRNGFAILLVMTML
-411 AAEGLSALSQLDA
+411 AAEGLLALSRLDA
-424 RPRRR
+424 RQRRG
-429 CALVGGGATLVS
+429 CALLGGGAALVS

-455 LPQAPELV
+455 LPQAPELM

-472 FTLLVAGIAGTRG
+472 FTLLVAGG
-485 AGAAAD
+485 AGMRGIAAGPD
-491 GKGSQ
+491 GKSASDTEAEQIGGKTGS
-496 HAEANETA
+496 ANLEARATH
-504 GLDHART
+504 GKV
-511 GETGQAE
+511 
-518 PMADAEHA
+518 
-526 GSDAERGT
+526 
-534 ASPCPA
+534 SPSPA
-540 RTGLPLHG
+540 RTDSLPHG
-548 PQPILRAALCVALA
+548 PQPILRTALCVALV
-562 CVFVGEQVF
+562 CVFIGEQVF

-592 ELEAFYNQLEG
+592 ELESFYSQLEG
-603 ATAGNEPVSSSEGDS
+603 ATAGSEAVSDSKGDS
-618 GSDEGK
+618 DSDESK
-624 MSGVSGVSSAV
+624 VNDVSGVGSA
-635 AGDADR
+635 AADDADG
-641 VSAFTRVGNAAPYWG
+641 VSAFARVGNAAPYWG

-717 VTDIVDDQPPAAT
+717 VTDIVDDQPPAAA
-730 EPEGAV
+730 EPEEAV

-776 LADAAGN
+776 LADAADN
-783 NASALSA
+783 DASALSA

-804 FTLTPS
+804 YTLTPS

-815 YLYTPTTFVNDL
+815 YLYTPTAFVNDL
-827 YYEGGVV
+827 YYEGGIA
-834 CELWADGSLVQT
+834 CELRVDGSLVQT

-857 LGWGRAGQSTQ
+857 LGWGRAGQSMQ
-868 VTIKPLAEQPYELR
+868 VAIKPLAEQPYELR
-882 FEDGTVTD
+882 FEDGTVTN
-890 AQSAFWNVPAAELVQ
+890 AQSAFWDVPANELMQ

-910 LQTLQDQLSR
+910 LQILENQLSR
-920 IDSAGFELTAYENGR
+920 IDSAGFALTAYENGR
-935 IAATFNAAQ
+935 ITATFNAAQ

-954 EDGWTATVNGQPVEV
+954 EDGWTATVNGKPVEV

-974 GLMGIPVQAGDN
+974 GLMGIPVQTGDN
-986 VVELHHLTPG
+986 VVELRYLTPG
-996 LIPGA
+996 LVPGA
-1001 VVSIASVTL
+1001 VVGIASVTL
-1010 FAVWRIAVRRRSML
+1010 FAVWRIAARRRSML
-1024 RDGE
+1024 QDGE